1 MAQSEMTVVEL
12 REWLRGWVCRAT
24 GLELSKVTDDRSLE
38 EYGLSSRDA
47 VTLSA
52 DLEDLLGRPLDATV
66 AYQHPTI
73 ATLAEYAINGPVE
86 SDEPVDLHTFRE
98 RGAGMEFDVAIIG
111 MATRFPGGADTPEAT
126 WELLS
131 SGRDATGPRPASRW
145 SEWAGDAYVQQVLA
159 EAPDSGG
166 WLADDEVRDFD
177 AEFFGMSPREAEMVD
192 PQQRLALEL
201 TWEALENAHLP
212 ASDLKG
218 HEVGVFIGSSS
229 SDFQVFLTA
238 DSAAASPYAVTGA
251 SNSIISN
258 RVSYTFDFRGPSM
271 TLDTACSTSLVTIHE
286 AVNSLRLHE
295 SDLAVAGGVN
305 MMLAPAATMGF
316 AKTGAALS
324 PDGKIKAFSSDANGI
339 CRAEGGGVFI
349 LKRLSEA
356 ERDGDQIL
364 AVIKGSAVNSD
375 GRSNGMTAPNPDA
388 QVAVLRQAYADAGV
402 NPREVDYIEAH
413 GTGTILGDPI
423 EASALGQVL
432 GRGRDADKP
441 TLLGSAKT
449 NFGHMES
456 AAGAA
461 GLAKVVLGMNKDAL
475 PPTLNFAGPNPYID
489 FDTARLSVVTDTTAW
504 PRYSGRALAGVSGFG
519 FGGTN
524 AHVVVAEYQPTPVM
538 ALTDADAA
546 PGADAG
552 AGEAGSVTAAGA
564 DSAAGG
570 VDGDV
575 VVVAPGAG
583 TTADAEQGTDA
594 GQGTDTAGTDDVA
607 RSVAEAVARNA
618 ETLATTGTSAPGAP
632 ATVLVVSGSLPSRR
646 RATAGQIADWLEAQD
661 DSLDLGAVARTLAT
675 RNHGRSRGAVVG
687 HTRAELVAGLRALAA
702 GDPGPGVFS
711 ADAPAGTGD
720 VWVFAGFGAQHRK
733 MAKELY
739 LSNPLFASCLDA
751 VDDLIDFEAGY
762 RMAEMFLDDEV
773 TYGVETAQVGIFA
786 IQIALIDT
794 LKALGASPEAVI
806 GHSMGEVAAA
816 YATGGL
822 NLEDAVRVICVRSR
836 LMGDAEQ
843 QVSDEDAGAMA
854 LVEYSADEVAQ
865 IIADNPQFASIE
877 PAVYAAPT
885 HTTVGGR
892 AKPVAEFVAWVEEQ
906 GKFARQ
912 LQVRGAGHT
921 SDVDML
927 LGELAAE
934 IAGLEPRPLT
944 AALFSSVDREVLYR
958 AGDGPIHSEEYW
970 VKGMRHQVWFTHA
983 VRKAV
988 DDGYVTF
995 LEFAPNPV
1003 AAMSIAATCF
1013 DAGLMEPNLLYS
1025 LKRKESEADT
1035 LLNAIAQLY
1044 VHGHTIDMPSV
1055 VEMLHGHVTGAGRYA
1070 AVPGTQWKRRTLWP
1084 AVTAGGGSGEGR
1096 MPGAHVAL
1104 PDGRH
1109 AWQAR
1114 AEVVP
1119 SVDALMTAAAA
1130 SVVEGATL
1138 TAVNRPGLL
1147 PASGA
1152 VTTTMTPHPGGASLQ
1167 VHAHVG
1173 DGAAPRFELV
1183 AECAVTGGTPI
1194 DPDAA
1199 PEPHYVSAESD
1210 APVVEGDEDDDEASG
1225 RWDPNSGEKIGDRLA
1240 RIIGSSMGYSPDDLP
1255 RELPLLDLGLDS
1267 LMAVRIKN
1275 RVEHEFSIPPLELQ
1289 AMRDASLNDVTDM
1302 VTFAVENPEQVG
1314 ELAAQQA
1321 SGEGAVDVA
1330 ALRDGGAAA
1339 AGAAGAAVAG
1349 GAAAGGGASG
1359 AADADSVSIAPRDDT
1374 ERMAF
1379 GAWAVVTGAAAPGVT
1394 GALPTIDDATRA
1406 TLAAR
1411 LSERSGGDIS
1421 AEQVAG
1427 VTTIAEVA
1435 DLLRPFTE
1443 SAVEGN
1449 VRVLREGSDQRTP
1462 LFLFHAAGGSSFV
1475 YEPLVERL
1483 AADTP
1488 VYGVERTEGPLPE
1501 RAASY
1506 LDRIREI
1513 AGGRPIA
1520 VGGWSFGG
1528 ALAVEV
1534 AQQLRGQGHEIAL
1547 VVLLDTVQPSEAV
1560 PDTLDEAEARW
1571 KRYSEFAKKTYGLDV
1586 QVPREFLAEHGED
1599 GVLAML
1605 LEAMG
1610 SEANAMGGGVIE
1622 HQRASFVDNR
1632 ILQSADLT
1640 NWAGTGAEVPFVLYR
1655 AERMHDGAIELEPR
1669 YAHVD
1674 PDGGW
1679 AQIVTELEI
1688 VHLSGDHL
1696 AIVDE
1701 PVVGTVGKHLAR
1713 RLSEL
1718 DSDVLKGPDA

>member
-24 GLELSKVTDDRSLE
+24 GLDLSKVTDDRSLE
-38 EYGLSSRDA
+38 EFGLSSRDA

-52 DLEDLLGRPLDATV
+52 DLEDLLGRRLDATV

-73 ATLAEYAINGPVE
+73 ASLAEYVVNGPVDAE
-86 SDEPVDLHTFRE
+86 EPVDLHTFRH
-98 RGAGMEFDVAIIG
+98 RGAGMEFDVAVIG
-111 MATRFPGGADTPEAT
+111 FATRFPGGADSPEAT
-126 WELLS
+126 WELLA
-131 SGRDATGPRPASRW
+131 SGRDATGPRPATRW

-159 EAPDSGG
+159 EAPDRGG
-166 WLADDEVRDFD
+166 WLDDSEVRDFD

-201 TWEALENAHLP
+201 TWEALEHAHLP

-229 SDFQVFLTA
+229 SDYQVFLTS

-271 TLDTACSTSLVTIHE
+271 TMDTACSTSLVAIHE

-295 SDLAVAGGVN
+295 SDLVVAGGVN

-324 PDGKIKAFSSDANGI
+324 PDGRIKAFSSDADGI
-339 CRAEGGGVFI
+339 CRAEGGGLFI

-356 ERDGDQIL
+356 ERDGNQVL
-364 AVIKGSAVNSD
+364 AVIKGTAVNSD

-402 NPREVDYIEAH
+402 DPGEVDYIEAH

-423 EASALGQVL
+423 EATALGQVL
-432 GRGRDADKP
+432 GRGRDADRP
-441 TLLGSAKT
+441 ALLGSAKT

-461 GLAKVVLGMNKDAL
+461 GLAKVILGMGKDAL
-475 PPTLNFAGPNPYID
+475 PPTLNYAGPNPYID
-489 FDTARLSVVTDTTAW
+489 FDAARLRVVTETRPW

-524 AHVVVAEYQPTPVM
+524 AHVVVAEYQPAPVPVPVP
-538 ALTDADAA
+538 APAPDPAADE
-546 PGADAG
+546 PGSGATGSTADVPQA
-552 AGEAGSVTAAGA
+552 
-564 DSAAGG
+564 
-570 VDGDV
+570 DV
-575 VVVAPGAG
+575 V
-583 TTADAEQGTDA
+583 
-594 GQGTDTAGTDDVA
+594 
-607 RSVAEAVARNA
+607 RSVAEAVGRNA
-618 ETLATTGTSAPGAP
+618 DELATTGTSVPGAA

-646 RATAGQIADWLEAQD
+646 KATAGLIADWLEAQD
-661 DSLDLGAVARTLAT
+661 EAVDLGAVARTLAT

-687 HTRAELVAGLRALAA
+687 HTRADLVAGLRALAA

-711 ADAPAGTGD
+711 ADGPAGTGD
-720 VWVFAGFGAQHRK
+720 VWVFSGFGAQHRK

-751 VDDLIDFEAGY
+751 VDELIDFEAGY
-762 RMAEMFLDDEV
+762 RMVEMFLDDSV
-773 TYGVETAQVGIFA
+773 TYEVENAQVGIFA
-786 IQIALIDT
+786 IQVALIDT
-794 LKALGASPEAVI
+794 LRELGAKPEAVI

-816 YATGGL
+816 YAAGGL
-822 NLEDAVRVICVRSR
+822 SLQDAVRVICVRSR

-843 QVSDEDAGAMA
+843 QVSDADAGAMA

-892 AKPVAEFVAWVEEQ
+892 ATPVAEFVAWVEEQ

-927 LGELAAE
+927 LGELTAE
-934 IAGLEPRPLT
+934 IAGLEPRELT
-944 AALFSSVDREVLYR
+944 SGLFSSVDRETFYR
-958 AGDGPIHSEEYW
+958 AGHGPVHAEEYW
-970 VKGMRHQVWFTHA
+970 VKGMRHSVWFTHA

-988 DDGYVTF
+988 EAGYVTF

-1003 AAMSIAATCF
+1003 AAMSVAATCF
-1013 DAGLMEPNLLYS
+1013 DAGLAEPNLLYT

-1035 LLNAIAQLY
+1035 LLHAIAQLY
-1044 VHGHTIDMPSV
+1044 VHGHEINMDQV
-1055 VEMLHGHVTGAGRYA
+1055 VEMLHGYVTGPGRYA
-1070 AVPGTQWKRRTLWP
+1070 AVPGTEWKRRTLWP
-1084 AVTAGGGSGEGR
+1084 VVTAGGGSGEGR
-1096 MPGAHVAL
+1096 MPGSHVAL

-1109 AWQAR
+1109 AWQVR
-1114 AEVVP
+1114 AEAVP

-1130 SVVEGATL
+1130 SVVEGSVL
-1138 TAVNRPGLL
+1138 TAVRRPGVL
-1147 PASGA
+1147 PVAGA

-1167 VHAHVG
+1167 VHAHTG
-1173 DGAAPRFELV
+1173 DPAAPFSLV
-1183 AECAVTGGTPI
+1183 AECAVSGGTTI
-1194 DPDAA
+1194 DPGDRSG
-1199 PEPHYVSAESD
+1199 PHYVSAESD
-1210 APVVEGDEDDDEASG
+1210 APVVDDDDEADT
-1225 RWDPNSGEKIGDRLA
+1225 RWKPGTGESIGDRLA
-1240 RIIGSSMGYSPDDLP
+1240 RIVGSSMGYSPDDLP

-1275 RVEHEFSIPPLELQ
+1275 RVEHEFAIPPLELQ
-1289 AMRDASLNDVTDM
+1289 AMRDASMNDVANM
-1302 VTFAVENPEQVG
+1302 VTFALENPDKVG
-1314 ELAAQQA
+1314 ELAEQQA
-1321 SGEGAVDVA
+1321 RGEGAVDLT
-1330 ALRDGGAAA
+1330 ALGGEMNGGEVHGSERDGGEKDGGEKDG
-1339 AGAAGAAVAG
+1339 AGATEVA
-1349 GAAAGGGASG
+1349 
-1359 AADADSVSIAPRDDT
+1359 IAPRDDT

-1394 GALPTIDDATRA
+1394 GLLPAVDDTTRTA
-1406 TLAAR
+1406 LAAR
-1411 LSERSGGDIS
+1411 LSERCGGEITAGQLARAATV
-1421 AEQVAG
+1421 AE
-1427 VTTIAEVA
+1427 IA

-1443 SAVEGN
+1443 VAVEGN
-1449 VRVLREGSDQRTP
+1449 IRVLREGSADATP

-1483 AADTP
+1483 GGGNP
-1488 VYGVERTEGPLPE
+1488 VYGVERTEGPLEE
-1501 RAASY
+1501 RAAGY
-1506 LDRIREI
+1506 LERIREL
-1513 AGGRPIA
+1513 ASGRPVA
-1520 VGGWSFGG
+1520 LGGWSFGG

-1534 AQQLRGQGHEIAL
+1534 ARQLRAAGDVVAL
-1547 VVLLDTVQPSEAV
+1547 VVLLDTVQPSEPI
-1560 PDTLDEAEARW
+1560 PDTLDEAEQRW
-1571 KRYSEFAKKTYGLDV
+1571 KRYAEFAKRTYGLDV
-1586 QVPREFLAEHGED
+1586 EVPREFLSEHGED
-1599 GVLAML
+1599 GVLGML
-1605 LEAMG
+1605 LEALG
-1610 SEANAMGGGVIE
+1610 EEAGAMGGGVIE

-1632 ILQSADLT
+1632 ILQSADLSM
-1640 NWAGTGAEVPFVLYR
+1640 WSGVGAEVSFVLYR

-1679 AQIVTELEI
+1679 DRI
-1688 VHLSGDHL
+1688 VHDLEVVRVKGDHL
-1696 AIVDE
+1696 AMVDE
-1701 PVVGTVGKHLAR
+1701 PVVGTVGRHLAR
-1713 RLSEL
+1713 RLSEI
-1718 DSDVLKGPDA
+1718 DAGVLKGTDA

>member
-24 GLELSKVTDDRSLE
+24 GLDVSKVTDDRSLE
-38 EYGLSSRDA
+38 EFGLSSKDA

-52 DLEDLLGRPLDATV
+52 DLEDELGRPLDATI

-73 ATLAEYAINGPVE
+73 AALAEYAINGPVL
-86 SDEPVDLHTFRE
+86 SDEPADLHSFRD
-98 RGAGMEFDVAIIG
+98 RGAGMEFDVAVIG
-111 MATRFPGGADTPEAT
+111 FATRFPGGADSPEAT

-131 SGRDATGPRPASRW
+131 EGRDATGPRPASRW

-159 EAPDSGG
+159 EAPDRGG
-166 WLADDEVRDFD
+166 WLDDSEVRDFD

-201 TWEALENAHLP
+201 TWEALEHAHLP

-218 HEVGVFIGSSS
+218 REVGVFIGSSS
-229 SDFQVFLTA
+229 SDYQVFLTS

-251 SNSIISN
+251 SNAIISN

-271 TLDTACSTSLVTIHE
+271 TMDTACSTSLVAIHE

-324 PDGKIKAFSSDANGI
+324 PDGRIKAFSSDADGI
-339 CRAEGGGVFI
+339 CRAEGGGLFI

-356 ERDGDQIL
+356 ERDGDQVL

-402 NPREVDYIEAH
+402 DPRDVDYIEAH

-423 EASALGQVL
+423 EATALGQVL
-432 GRGRDADKP
+432 GRGRDADRP

-461 GLAKVVLGMNKDAL
+461 GLAKVILGMGKDAL

-489 FDTARLSVVTDTTAW
+489 FDAARLSVVTETTPW
-504 PRYSGRALAGVSGFG
+504 PRYSGRAVAGVSGFG

-524 AHVVVAEYQPTPVM
+524 AHVVVAEYRPVPV
-538 ALTDADAA
+538 AAADTD
-546 PGADAG
+546 
-552 AGEAGSVTAAGA
+552 
-564 DSAAGG
+564 
-570 VDGDV
+570 
-575 VVVAPGAG
+575 
-583 TTADAEQGTDA
+583 TD
-594 GQGTDTAGTDDVA
+594 TDTAAAAAAAVDTAAADTDVA
-607 RSVAEAVARNA
+607 RSVADAVARNS
-618 ETLATTGTSAPGAP
+618 EVLATTGTSVPGPA

-646 RATAGQIADWLEAQD
+646 KSAAGRIADWLEKQD
-661 DSLDLGAVARTLAT
+661 ESVDLGAVARTLAA

-687 HTRAELVAGLRALAA
+687 HTRADLVAGLRALAA

-720 VWVFAGFGAQHRK
+720 VWVFSGFGAQHRK

-751 VDDLIDFEAGY
+751 VDELIEFEAGY
-762 RMAEMFLDDEV
+762 RMVEMFLDDSV
-773 TYGVETAQVGIFA
+773 TYEVENAQVGIFA
-786 IQIALIDT
+786 VQVALIDT
-794 LKALGASPEAVI
+794 LKALGAKPEAVI

-816 YATGGL
+816 YASGGL
-822 NLEDAVRVICVRSR
+822 GLEDAVRVICVRSR

-843 QVSDEDAGAMA
+843 QVSDADAGAMA
-854 LVEYSADEVAQ
+854 LVEYSAEEIAQ

-892 AKPVAEFVAWVEEQ
+892 ATPVAEFVAWVEQQ

-934 IAGLEPRPLT
+934 IAGLEPHGLT
-944 AALFSSVDREVLYR
+944 TGLFSSVDKETFYR
-958 AGDGPIHSEEYW
+958 AGHEPIHAEEYW
-970 VKGMRHQVWFTHA
+970 VKGMRHSVWFTHA

-988 DDGYVTF
+988 EAGYVTF

-1003 AAMSIAATCF
+1003 AAMSVAATCF
-1013 DAGLMEPNLLYS
+1013 DAGLMEPNLLYT

-1035 LLNAIAQLY
+1035 LLSAIAQLY
-1044 VHGHTIDMPSV
+1044 VHGHEVDMVSV
-1055 VEMLHGHVTGAGRYA
+1055 VEMLHGYVTGPARYA
-1070 AVPGTQWKRRTLWP
+1070 PVPGTAWKRRTLWP
-1084 AVTAGGGSGEGR
+1084 TVTAGGGSGEGR
-1096 MPGAHVAL
+1096 MPGSHVAL

-1109 AWQAR
+1109 AWQVR

-1130 SVVEGATL
+1130 SVLAGATL
-1138 TAVNRPGLL
+1138 TAVDRPGVL
-1147 PASGA
+1147 PAAGT

-1167 VHAHVG
+1167 VHAHG
-1173 DGAAPRFELV
+1173 TDGTGPAFVLV
-1183 AECAVTGGTPI
+1183 AECAVSGGTPI

-1199 PEPHYVSAESD
+1199 PGAHYVSTESD
-1210 APVVEGDEDDDEASG
+1210 APVVDIDDDDDEDTRWNPASG
-1225 RWDPNSGEKIGDRLA
+1225 ESIGDRLA

-1289 AMRDASLNDVTDM
+1289 AMRDASMNDVADM
-1302 VTFAVENPEQVG
+1302 VTFAVENPDKVG
-1314 ELAAQQA
+1314 ELADQQ
-1321 SGEGAVDVA
+1321 SRGEGAVDVA
-1330 ALRDGGAAA
+1330 ALRGDAPASATGD
-1339 AGAAGAAVAG
+1339 AGAAGVA
-1349 GAAAGGGASG
+1349 
-1359 AADADSVSIAPRDDT
+1359 IAPRDDT

-1394 GALPTIDDATRA
+1394 GALPAIDDAARTA
-1406 TLAAR
+1406 LAAR
-1411 LSERSGGDIS
+1411 LSDRCGGDVT
-1421 AEQVAG
+1421 ATQLAAAG
-1427 VTTIAEVA
+1427 TIAEIA

-1443 SAVEGN
+1443 VAVEGN
-1449 VRVLREGSDQRTP
+1449 IRVLREGSPDATP

-1483 AADTP
+1483 GTDTP
-1488 VYGVERTEGPLPE
+1488 VYGVERTEGPLEE
-1501 RAASY
+1501 RAAGY

-1513 AGGRPIA
+1513 AAGRPVAI
-1520 VGGWSFGG
+1520 GGWSFGG

-1534 AQQLRGQGHEIAL
+1534 ARQLRAAGDMVAL
-1547 VVLLDTVQPSEAV
+1547 VALLDTVQPSEPI
-1560 PDTLDEAEARW
+1560 PDTLDEAVARW
-1571 KRYSEFAKKTYGLDV
+1571 ARYSEFAKRTYGLDV
-1586 QVPREFLAEHGED
+1586 EVPREFLAEHGED
-1599 GVLAML
+1599 GVLGML
-1605 LEAMG
+1605 LEALG
-1610 SEANAMGGGVIE
+1610 DQANAMGGGVIE

-1632 ILQSADLT
+1632 ILQSADLST
-1640 NWAGTGAEVPFVLYR
+1640 WTGVGAEVPFVLYR
-1655 AERMHDGAIELEPR
+1655 AERMHAGAIELEPR
-1669 YAHVD
+1669 YEHVD

-1679 AQIVTELEI
+1679 ARIVADLE
-1688 VHLSGDHL
+1688 VVQLQGDHL
-1696 AIVDE
+1696 AVVDE
-1701 PVVGTVGKHLAR
+1701 PVVGTVGRHLAR
-1713 RLSEL
+1713 RLSEI
-1718 DSDVLKGPDA
+1718 DAGELKGMDA

>member
-24 GLELSKVTDDRSLE
+24 GLDLAQVTDDRSLE

-47 VTLSA
+47 VPLSA
-52 DLEDLLGRPLDATV
+52 DLEDLLGHPLDATV

-73 ATLAEYAINGPVE
+73 ASLAEYVVLGPPE
-86 SDEPVDLHTFRE
+86 LDEPADLHTFRE
-98 RGAGMEFDVAIIG
+98 RGAGMEFDVAVIG
-111 MATRFPGGADTPEAT
+111 FATRFPGGADTPEAT
-126 WELLS
+126 WQLLS
-131 SGRDATGPRPASRW
+131 EGRDATGPRPDSRW
-145 SEWAGDAYVQQVLA
+145 SEWAGDAYVQQVLS
-159 EAPDSGG
+159 EAPDRGG
-166 WLADDEVRDFD
+166 WLDDTEVRDFD

-201 TWEALENAHLP
+201 TWEALESAHLP

-218 HEVGVFIGSSS
+218 REVSVFMGSSS
-229 SDFQVFLTA
+229 SDYQVFLTS

-251 SNSIISN
+251 ANSIISN
-258 RVSYTFDFRGPSM
+258 RISYTFDFRGPSM
-271 TLDTACSTSLVTIHE
+271 TLDTACSTSLVAIHE

-324 PDGKIKAFSSDANGI
+324 PDGRIKAFSSDANGI

-356 ERDGDQIL
+356 ERDGDEIL
-364 AVIKGSAVNSD
+364 AVVKGSAVNSD

-402 NPREVDYIEAH
+402 DPREVDYIEAH

-432 GRGRDADKP
+432 GRGRDADRP
-441 TLLGSAKT
+441 TLLGSSKT

-461 GLAKVVLGMNKDAL
+461 GLAKIILGMNKDAL
-475 PPTLNFAGPNPYID
+475 PPTINFAGPNPYID
-489 FDTARLSVVTDTTAW
+489 FEAARLNVVTETTAW
-504 PRYSGRALAGVSGFG
+504 PRYSGRALAGISGFG

-524 AHVVVAEYQPTPVM
+524 AHVVVAEYQPAPVPVVYE
-538 ALTDADAA
+538 ASVEA
-546 PGADAG
+546 PGEAPDKAAD
-552 AGEAGSVTAAGA
+552 
-564 DSAAGG
+564 
-570 VDGDV
+570 
-575 VVVAPGAG
+575 
-583 TTADAEQGTDA
+583 
-594 GQGTDTAGTDDVA
+594 DDVA
-607 RSVAEAVARNA
+607 RCVADAVERNA
-618 ETLATTGTSAPGAP
+618 DELATTGTSAPGAP
-632 ATVLVVSGSLPSRR
+632 ATVLVVSGNLPSRR
-646 RATAGQIADWLEAQD
+646 KATAGQIADWLEAQD
-661 DSLDLGAVARTLAT
+661 DSVDLGAVARTLAA

-687 HTRAELVAGLRALAA
+687 HTRDELVAGLRALAV

-720 VWVFAGFGAQHRK
+720 VWVFSGFGAQHRK

-751 VDDLIDFEAGY
+751 VDELIDFEAGY
-762 RMAEMFLDDEV
+762 RMVELILDDSM
-773 TYGVETAQVGIFA
+773 TYELENSQVGIFA
-786 IQIALIDT
+786 IQVALVDT

-822 NLEDAVRVICVRSR
+822 GLEDAVRVITVRSR
-836 LMGDAEQ
+836 LMGDAEG
-843 QVSDEDAGAMA
+843 QVSDEQAGAMA
-854 LVEYSADEVAQ
+854 LVEYSAEEIAQ

-892 AKPVAEFVAWVEEQ
+892 AQPVADFVAWVEKQ

-934 IAGLEPRPLT
+934 IAGLEPRELRSG
-944 AALFSSVDREVLYR
+944 LFSSVDRETFYR
-958 AGDGPIHSEEYW
+958 AGHEPIHAEEYW
-970 VKGMRHQVWFTHA
+970 VKGMRHSVWFTHA

-988 DDGYVTF
+988 EAGYVTF
-995 LEFAPNPV
+995 LELAPNPV
-1003 AAMSIAATCF
+1003 AAMSVAATCF
-1013 DAGLMEPNLLYS
+1013 DAGLMEPNLLHT

-1035 LLNAIAQLY
+1035 LLHAIAQLY
-1044 VHGHTIDMPSV
+1044 VHGHAIDMPGV
-1055 VEMLHGHVTGAGRYA
+1055 VEMIHGYVTGPGRYA
-1070 AVPGTQWKRRTLWP
+1070 PVPGTAWKRRTLWP
-1084 AVTAGGGSGEGR
+1084 QVTAGGGSGEGR
-1096 MPGAHVAL
+1096 MPGSHVAL

-1109 AWQAR
+1109 AWQVR

-1119 SVDALMTAAAA
+1119 SVDALMTAAAG

-1138 TAVNRPGLL
+1138 TAVNRPGVL
-1147 PASGA
+1147 PPSGA

-1167 VHAHVG
+1167 VHAHTGETATPFV
-1173 DGAAPRFELV
+1173 LV
-1183 AECAVTGGTPI
+1183 AECAVSGGTPI
-1194 DPDAA
+1194 DPMAA
-1199 PEPHYVSAESD
+1199 PEPHYVSTESD
-1210 APVVEGDEDDDEASG
+1210 APVVDDHDIGDDDEADN
-1225 RWDPNSGEKIGDRLA
+1225 RWNPDSGEKITDRLA

-1275 RVEHEFSIPPLELQ
+1275 RVEHEFAIPPLELQ
-1289 AMRDASLNDVTDM
+1289 AMRDASLNDVADM
-1302 VTFAVENPEQVG
+1302 VTFAVENPDQVG

-1321 SGEGAVDVA
+1321 RGEGAVDVA
-1330 ALRDGGAAA
+1330 ALRGDESGAGDGAAADGGAAE
-1339 AGAAGAAVAG
+1339 AG
-1349 GAAAGGGASG
+1349 GAGDSG
-1359 AADADSVSIAPRDDT
+1359 AGSAVAIAPRDDT

-1394 GALPTIDDATRA
+1394 GALPAIDADTRA
-1406 TLAAR
+1406 ALAER
-1411 LSERSGGDIS
+1411 LSARCGGEIT
-1421 AEQVAG
+1421 AEQLAG
-1427 VTTIAEVA
+1427 ASTIAEVA

-1443 SAVEGN
+1443 VAVEGN
-1449 VRVLREGSDQRTP
+1449 IRVLQEGSAEATP

-1475 YEPLVERL
+1475 YEPLVDRL
-1483 AADTP
+1483 GGGNP
-1488 VYGVERTEGPLPE
+1488 VYGVERTEGPLEE
-1501 RAASY
+1501 RAAGY
-1506 LDRIREI
+1506 LDRVREI
-1513 AGGRPIA
+1513 AAGRPIA

-1534 AQQLRGQGHEIAL
+1534 ARQLRLAGDEVAL
-1547 VVLLDTVQPSEAV
+1547 VVLLDTVQPSEPI

-1571 KRYSEFAKKTYGLDV
+1571 KRYSAFAKRTYGLDV
-1586 QVPREFLAEHGED
+1586 EVPRDFLAEHGED
-1599 GVLAML
+1599 GVLDML
-1605 LEAMG
+1605 LEALG
-1610 SEANAMGGGVIE
+1610 EEANAMGGGVVE

-1632 ILQSADLT
+1632 ILQRADLAA
-1640 NWAGTGAEVPFVLYR
+1640 WKGVGAEVPFVLYR

-1679 AQIVTELEI
+1679 AEIVTELEI
-1688 VHLSGDHL
+1688 VQLKGDHL
-1696 AIVDE
+1696 AVVDE
-1701 PVVGTVGKHLAR
+1701 PVVGTVGRHLAR
-1713 RLSEL
+1713 RLTEL
-1718 DSDVLKGPDA
+1718 DAGVSKGSDG

>member
-1 MAQSEMTVVEL
+1 MSQSEMTVAE
-12 REWLRGWVCRAT
+12 LRGWLRDWVCRST
-24 GLELSKVTDDRSLE
+24 GLDAAKVTDDRSLE

-47 VTLSA
+47 VSLSA

-73 ATLAEYAINGPVE
+73 ASLAEYVVNGPAE
-86 SDEPVDLHTFRE
+86 EEIPTDLHTFRQ
-98 RGAGMEFDVAIIG
+98 RGAGMEFDVAVIG
-111 MATRFPGGADTPEAT
+111 LATRFPGGADSPEAT
-126 WELLS
+126 WELLAG
-131 SGRDATGPRPASRW
+131 GRDATGPRPATRW

-159 EAPDSGG
+159 EAPDRGG
-166 WLADDEVRDFD
+166 WLRDSEVRDFD

-192 PQQRLALEL
+192 PQQRMALEL

-218 HEVGVFIGSSS
+218 REVGVFLGSSS
-229 SDFQVFLTA
+229 SDYQVFLTA

-251 SNSIISN
+251 SNSIIAN

-271 TLDTACSTSLVTIHE
+271 TLDTACSTSLVAIHE
-286 AVNSLRLHE
+286 AVNSLRLRE
-295 SDLAVAGGVN
+295 SDLAIAGGVN

-324 PDGKIKAFSSDANGI
+324 PDGRIKAFSSDADGI
-339 CRAEGGGVFI
+339 CRAEGGGVFV

-356 ERDGDQIL
+356 ERDGDRVL

-388 QVAVLRQAYADAGV
+388 QVSVLRQAYADAGV
-402 NPREVDYIEAH
+402 DPRDVDYVEAH

-423 EASALGQVL
+423 EATALGQVL
-432 GRGRDADKP
+432 GRGRDADRP
-441 TLLGSAKT
+441 ALLGSAKT

-461 GLAKVVLGMNKDAL
+461 GLAKIVLGMGHDAL

-489 FDTARLSVVTDTTAW
+489 FDAARLSVVTETTAW

-524 AHVVVAEYQPTPVM
+524 AHVVVAEYRPEAP
-538 ALTDADAA
+538 AA
-546 PGADAG
+546 PVDAP
-552 AGEAGSVTAAGA
+552 AAEVGEE
-564 DSAAGG
+564 
-570 VDGDV
+570 VD
-575 VVVAPGAG
+575 
-583 TTADAEQGTDA
+583 
-594 GQGTDTAGTDDVA
+594 DDVA
-607 RSVAEAVARNA
+607 RCVSEAVARNA
-618 ETLATTGTSAPGAP
+618 DELATLGTVARDGEALAPA

-646 RATAGQIADWLEAQD
+646 KATAGRIADWLEQQD
-661 DSLDLGAVARTLAT
+661 DSIDLGAVARTLAT

-720 VWVFAGFGAQHRK
+720 VWIFAGFGAQHRK

-751 VDDLIDFEAGY
+751 VDELIDFEAGY
-762 RMAEMFLDDEV
+762 RVAEMFLDDSV

-786 IQIALIDT
+786 IQVALVDT
-794 LKALGASPEAVI
+794 LKALGAKPEAVI

-816 YATGGL
+816 YASGGL

-854 LVEYSADEVAQ
+854 LVEYSADEVAE
-865 IIADNPQFASIE
+865 IIAANPQFASIE

-892 AKPVAEFVAWVEEQ
+892 AKPVADFVAWVEEQ

-934 IAGLEPRPLT
+934 IAGLDPRPLT
-944 AALFSSVDREVLYR
+944 SGLFSSVDRETFYR
-958 AGDGPIHSEEYW
+958 AGHEPIHAEEYW
-970 VKGMRHQVWFTHA
+970 VKGMRHQVWFTQA

-988 DDGYVTF
+988 EAGYVTF

-1003 AAMSIAATCF
+1003 AAMSVAATCF
-1013 DAGLMEPNLLYS
+1013 DAELSEPNLLYT
-1025 LKRKESEADT
+1025 LKRKESEADS
-1035 LLNAIAQLY
+1035 LLSAIAQLY
-1044 VHGHTIDMPSV
+1044 VHGHEIDMASV
-1055 VEMLHGHVTGAGRYA
+1055 VEMLHGHVTGPGRYA
-1070 AVPGTQWKRRTLWP
+1070 AVPGTAWKRRTLWP
-1084 AVTAGGGSGEGR
+1084 QVTAGGGSGEGR
-1096 MPGAHVAL
+1096 MPGSYVAL

-1109 AWQAR
+1109 AWQVQA
-1114 AEVVP
+1114 AVVP
-1119 SVDALMTAAAA
+1119 SVDALMHAAAA
-1130 SVVEGATL
+1130 SVLDGASL
-1138 TAVNRPGLL
+1138 TAVNRPGVL
-1147 PASGA
+1147 PAAGT

-1167 VHAHVG
+1167 VHAH
-1173 DGAAPRFELV
+1173 GAEPGAFTLV

-1194 DPDAA
+1194 DPDEV
-1199 PEPHYVSAESD
+1199 PEPHYVSTESD
-1210 APVVEGDEDDDEASG
+1210 APVVEAGDDDEADT
-1225 RWDPNSGEKIGDRLA
+1225 RWSPDSGESIADRLA
-1240 RIIGSSMGYSPDDLP
+1240 RIVASSMGYSPDDLP

-1289 AMRDASLNDVTDM
+1289 AMRDASLDDVVEM
-1302 VTFAVENPEQVG
+1302 VTFAVENPEAVG
-1314 ELAAQQA
+1314 ELAEKQA
-1321 SGEGAVDVA
+1321 AGEGAVDVE
-1330 ALRDGGAAA
+1330 ALRGGAAT
-1339 AGAAGAAVAG
+1339 G
-1349 GAAAGGGASG
+1349 SG
-1359 AADADSVSIAPRDDT
+1359 AATDASSSSDIHIAPRDDT
-1374 ERMAF
+1374 ERLAF
-1379 GAWAVVTGAAAPGVT
+1379 GAWAVVTGTAAPGVL
-1394 GALPTIDDATRA
+1394 GALPEIDDAQREA
-1406 TLAAR
+1406 LAAR
-1411 LSERSGGDIS
+1411 LSERSGGD
-1421 AEQVAG
+1421 
-1427 VTTIAEVA
+1427 VTATQLTGCTSIADVA

-1443 SAVEGN
+1443 AAVEGN
-1449 VRVLREGSDQRTP
+1449 VRVLREGSDEATP
-1462 LFLFHAAGGSSFV
+1462 LFLFHAAGGSSLV
-1475 YEPLVERL
+1475 YKPLVERL
-1483 AADTP
+1483 GADTP
-1488 VYGVERTEGPLPE
+1488 VYGVERTEGPLAE
-1501 RAASY
+1501 RAAGY
-1506 LDRIREI
+1506 LARIREL
-1513 AGGRPIA
+1513 AAGRPVA
-1520 VGGWSFGG
+1520 LGGWSFGG

-1534 AQQLRGQGHEIAL
+1534 ARQLRAAGDEVAL
-1547 VVLLDTVQPSEAV
+1547 VVLLDTVQPSEPV
-1560 PDTLDEAEARW
+1560 PDTLDEAEQRW
-1571 KRYSEFAKKTYGLDV
+1571 KRYSEFARKTYGLDV
-1586 QVPREFLAEHGED
+1586 EVPREFLAEHGED

-1605 LEAMG
+1605 LEGLG

-1632 ILQSADLT
+1632 ILQSVDLGA
-1640 NWAGTGAEVPFVLYR
+1640 WASVGAAVPFVLYR

-1679 AQIVTELEI
+1679 AAIVDDLEI
-1688 VHLSGDHL
+1688 VQLRGDHL
-1696 AIVDE
+1696 AVVDE
-1701 PVVGTVGKHLAR
+1701 PEVGTVGKHLAR
-1713 RLSEL
+1713 RLSEI
-1718 DSDVLKGPDA
+1718 DAGRKGAGA

>member
-12 REWLRGWVCRAT
+12 REWLRSWVCRAT
-24 GLELSKVTDDRSLE
+24 GLDLSKVTDDRSLE

-73 ATLAEYAINGPVE
+73 ETLAEYVINGPVE
-86 SDEPVDLHTFRE
+86 LDEPTDLHTFRE
-98 RGAGMEFDVAIIG
+98 RGAGMEFDVAVIG
-111 MATRFPGGADTPEAT
+111 MATRFPGGADSPDAM
-126 WELLS
+126 WELLA
-131 SGRDATGPRPASRW
+131 SGRDATGPRPATRW
-145 SEWAGDAYVQQVLA
+145 SEWAGDSYVQQVLA
-159 EAPDSGG
+159 EAPDHGG
-166 WLADDEVRDFD
+166 WLADSEVRDFD

-218 HEVGVFIGSSS
+218 REVGVFIGSSS
-229 SDFQVFLTA
+229 SDYQVFLTS

-251 SNSIISN
+251 SNAIISN

-271 TLDTACSTSLVTIHE
+271 TLDTACSTSLVTVHE

-324 PDGKIKAFSSDANGI
+324 PDGRIKAFSSDADGI

-356 ERDGDQIL
+356 ERDGDEIL

-402 NPREVDYIEAH
+402 DPRQVDYIEAH

-423 EASALGQVL
+423 EAAALGQVL
-432 GRGRDADKP
+432 GRGRDADRP

-461 GLAKVVLGMNKDAL
+461 GLAKVILGIGRDAV

-489 FDTARLSVVTDTTAW
+489 FDSARLSVVTETTPW

-524 AHVVVAEYQPTPVM
+524 AHVVVAEYQPAPVQVV
-538 ALTDADAA
+538 DADPAA
-546 PGADAG
+546 
-552 AGEAGSVTAAGA
+552 EK
-564 DSAAGG
+564 
-570 VDGDV
+570 
-575 VVVAPGAG
+575 
-583 TTADAEQGTDA
+583 
-594 GQGTDTAGTDDVA
+594 DVA
-607 RSVAEAVARNA
+607 RCVAEAVERNA
-618 ETLATTGTSAPGAP
+618 DELATTGTSAPGAP

-646 RATAGQIADWLEAQD
+646 KATAGRIADWLEEQD
-661 DSLDLGAVARTLAT
+661 DTVDLGAVARTLAA

-702 GDPGPGVFS
+702 GDPAPGVFS

-751 VDDLIDFEAGY
+751 VDELIDFEAGY
-762 RMAEMFLDDEV
+762 RMAEMFLDDSV

-786 IQIALIDT
+786 IQVALIDT
-794 LKALGASPEAVI
+794 LRALGAKPEAVI

-843 QVSDEDAGAMA
+843 QVSDAEAGAMA

-892 AKPVAEFVAWVEEQ
+892 AQPVADFVAWVEEQ

-934 IAGLEPRPLT
+934 IAGLQPRPLT
-944 AALFSSVDREVLYR
+944 ASLFSSVDREVLYR
-958 AGDGPIHSEEYW
+958 AGHEPIHAEEYW

-988 DDGYVTF
+988 DAGYVTF

-1013 DAGLMEPNLLYS
+1013 DAGLTEPNLLFT

-1035 LLNAIAQLY
+1035 LLHALAQLY
-1044 VHGHTIDMPSV
+1044 VHGHSVDMPSV

-1070 AVPGTQWKRRTLWP
+1070 DVPGTEWKRRTLWP
-1084 AVTAGGGSGEGR
+1084 TVTAGGGSGEGR

-1109 AWQAR
+1109 AWQVR

-1130 SVVEGATL
+1130 SVLEGANL

-1147 PASGA
+1147 PAAGT

-1167 VHAHVG
+1167 VHAHG
-1173 DGAAPRFELV
+1173 DQPGAFTLV
-1183 AECAVTGGTPI
+1183 AECAVSGGTPI

-1210 APVVEGDEDDDEASG
+1210 APVVDEEDDDDVDA
-1225 RWDPNSGEKIGDRLA
+1225 RWDPDSGEKIVDRLA
-1240 RIIGSSMGYSPDDLP
+1240 RIVGSSMGYSPDDLP

-1289 AMRDASLNDVTDM
+1289 AMRDASLDDVADM
-1302 VTFAVENPEQVG
+1302 VTYAVENPEEVD

-1321 SGEGAVDVA
+1321 RGEGAVDVA
-1330 ALRDGGAAA
+1330 ALREPGAA
-1339 AGAAGAAVAG
+1339 AGAEGADSAA
-1349 GAAAGGGASG
+1349 GAAAGGSPI
-1359 AADADSVSIAPRDDT
+1359 SVAPRDDT

-1379 GAWAVVTGAAAPGVT
+1379 GAWAVVTGAAAPGVV
-1394 GALPTIDDATRA
+1394 GPLPSIDDDTRA
-1406 TLAAR
+1406 ALAAR
-1411 LSERSGGDIS
+1411 LSERSGGEITADQI
-1421 AEQVAG
+1421 AG
-1427 VTTIAEVA
+1427 VTTIAEIA

-1443 SAVEGN
+1443 VAVEGN
-1449 VRVLREGSDQRTP
+1449 IRVLREGSPKRTP

-1475 YEPLVERL
+1475 YEPLVDRL
-1483 AADTP
+1483 DPDSP
-1488 VYGVERTEGPLPE
+1488 VYGVERTEGPLAE
-1501 RAASY
+1501 RAAGY

-1513 AGGRPIA
+1513 ADGRAIA

-1534 AQQLRGQGHEIAL
+1534 AHQLRSAGHEIAL
-1547 VVLLDTVQPSEAV
+1547 VVLLDTVQPSEPI

-1632 ILQSADLT
+1632 ILQSADLSA
-1640 NWAGTGAEVPFVLYR
+1640 WAPTGAEVPFVLYR
-1655 AERMHDGAIELEPR
+1655 AERMHEGAIELEPR
-1669 YAHVD
+1669 YARVD

-1679 AQIVTELEI
+1679 ASIVTELEI
-1688 VHLSGDHL
+1688 VQLSGDHL
-1696 AIVDE
+1696 AVVDE
-1701 PVVGTVGKHLAR
+1701 PVVGTVGRHLAR

-1718 DSDVLKGPDA
+1718 DSEVLKGFHA

>member
-12 REWLRGWVCRAT
+12 REWMRGWVCRAT
-24 GLELSKVTDDRSLE
+24 GLDLSKVTDDRSLE

-47 VTLSA
+47 VSLSA
-52 DLEDLLGRPLDATV
+52 DLEDLIGRPLDATV

-73 ATLAEYAINGPVE
+73 ASLAEYVVNGPVG
-86 SDEPVDLHTFRE
+86 SDEPTDFHTFRD
-98 RGAGMEFDVAIIG
+98 RGAGMEFDVAVIG
-111 MATRFPGGADTPEAT
+111 FATRFPGGADTPEAT
-126 WELLS
+126 WDLLA
-131 SGRDATGPRPASRW
+131 SGRDATTPRPATRW
-145 SEWAGDAYVQQVLA
+145 AEWAGDAYVQQVLS
-159 EAPDSGG
+159 EAPDRGG
-166 WLADDEVRDFD
+166 WLDDSEVREFD

-218 HEVGVFIGSSS
+218 REVGVFMGSSS
-229 SDFQVFLTA
+229 SDYQVFLTS

-271 TLDTACSTSLVTIHE
+271 TLDTACSTSLVAIHE

-295 SDLAVAGGVN
+295 SDLVVAGGVN

-324 PDGKIKAFSSDANGI
+324 PDGRIKAFSSDANGI
-339 CRAEGGGVFI
+339 CRSEGGGVFI

-356 ERDGDQIL
+356 ERDGNDIL

-375 GRSNGMTAPNPDA
+375 GRSNGLTAPNPDA

-402 NPREVDYIEAH
+402 DPSEVDYIEAH

-423 EASALGQVL
+423 EATALGQVL
-432 GRGRDADKP
+432 GRGRDADRP

-461 GLAKVVLGMNKDAL
+461 GLAKVILGMNKDAL
-475 PPTLNFAGPNPYID
+475 PPTINFAGPNPYID
-489 FDTARLSVVTDTTAW
+489 FDAARLNVVTETTSW
-504 PRYSGRALAGVSGFG
+504 PRYSGRAVAGISGFG

-524 AHVVVAEYQPTPVM
+524 AHVVVAEYQPAQVR
-538 ALTDADAA
+538 
-546 PGADAG
+546 
-552 AGEAGSVTAAGA
+552 TAA
-564 DSAAGG
+564 DEAA
-570 VDGDV
+570 VTE
-575 VVVAPGAG
+575 AA
-583 TTADAEQGTDA
+583 
-594 GQGTDTAGTDDVA
+594 GTDTAGAGAGASESSAPGTPADADDVA
-607 RSVAEAVARNA
+607 RCVAEAVARNA
-618 ETLATTGTSAPGAP
+618 DELATTGTSVPGAP

-646 RATAGQIADWLEAQD
+646 KSTAGQIADWLEAQD
-661 DSLDLGAVARTLAT
+661 DSVDLGAVARTLAT

-687 HTRAELVAGLRALAA
+687 HTRAELITGLRALAA

-720 VWVFAGFGAQHRK
+720 VWVFSGFGSQHRK

-751 VDDLIDFEAGY
+751 VDELIDFEAGY
-762 RMAEMFLDDEV
+762 RIAEIILDDSQ
-773 TYGVETAQVGIFA
+773 TYELENSQVGIFA
-786 IQIALIDT
+786 IQVALIDT
-794 LKALGASPEAVI
+794 LKALGAKPEAVI

-816 YATGGL
+816 YAAGGL
-822 NLEDAVRVICVRSR
+822 GLEDAVRVICVRSR
-836 LMGDAEQ
+836 LMGDAEG
-843 QVSDEDAGAMA
+843 QVSDADAGAMA
-854 LVEYSADEVAQ
+854 LVEYSAEEIAQ

-892 AKPVAEFVAWVEEQ
+892 AQPVADFVAWVEEQ

-934 IAGLEPRPLT
+934 IAGLEPHELT
-944 AALFSSVDREVLYR
+944 SGLFSSVDRETFYR
-958 AGDGPIHSEEYW
+958 AGHEPVHAEAYW
-970 VKGMRHQVWFTHA
+970 VKGMRHSVWFTHA

-988 DDGYVTF
+988 EAGYVTF
-995 LEFAPNPV
+995 LELAPNPV
-1003 AAMSIAATCF
+1003 AAMSVAATCF
-1013 DAGLMEPNLLYS
+1013 DAGLLEPNLLHA

-1035 LLNAIAQLY
+1035 LLHAIAQLY

-1055 VEMLHGHVTGAGRYA
+1055 VEMIHGYVTGAGRYA
-1070 AVPGTQWKRRTLWP
+1070 AVPGTAWKRRTLWP
-1084 AVTAGGGSGEGR
+1084 TVTAGGGSGEGR
-1096 MPGAHVAL
+1096 MPGSHVAL

-1109 AWQAR
+1109 AWQVR

-1130 SVVEGATL
+1130 SVLEGATL
-1138 TAVNRPGLL
+1138 TAVHRPGVL
-1147 PASGA
+1147 PPSGS
-1152 VTTTMTPHPGGASLQ
+1152 VTTTMTPHPGGASVQ
-1167 VHAHVG
+1167 VHAQPG
-1173 DGAAPRFELV
+1173 DASAAFVLV
-1183 AECAVTGGTPI
+1183 AECAVTGGAPI
-1194 DPDAA
+1194 DPDSA
-1199 PEPHYVSAESD
+1199 PEQHYVSTESD
-1210 APVVEGDEDDDEASG
+1210 APVVGDDEDDDELDS
-1225 RWDPNSGEKIGDRLA
+1225 RWNPESGEPIGDRLA

-1275 RVEHEFSIPPLELQ
+1275 RVEHEFAIPPLELQ
-1289 AMRDASLNDVTDM
+1289 AMRDASLNDVADM
-1302 VTFAVENPEQVG
+1302 VTFAVEHPEEVG
-1314 ELAAQQA
+1314 DLAAQQA
-1321 SGEGAVDVA
+1321 RGEGAVDVA
-1330 ALRDGGAAA
+1330 ALRGAPESGTGSEPGDGSDD
-1339 AGAAGAAVAG
+1339 AAVT
-1349 GAAAGGGASG
+1349 
-1359 AADADSVSIAPRDDT
+1359 IAPRDDT

-1394 GALPTIDDATRA
+1394 GDLPPIDETTRA
-1406 TLAAR
+1406 TLAER
-1411 LSERSGGDIS
+1411 LSERSGGDVT
-1421 AEQVAG
+1421 ADQVAG
-1427 VTTIAEVA
+1427 AATIAEIA

-1443 SAVEGN
+1443 VAVEGN
-1449 VRVLREGSDQRTP
+1449 IRVLAEGSAERTP

-1475 YEPLVERL
+1475 YEPLVDRL
-1483 AADTP
+1483 GPDTP
-1488 VYGVERTEGPLPE
+1488 VYGVERVEGPLGE

-1513 AGGRPIA
+1513 AAGRPLA

-1534 AQQLRGQGHEIAL
+1534 ARQLRAAGDEVAL
-1547 VVLLDTVQPSEAV
+1547 VVLLDTVQPSEPI
-1560 PDTLDEAEARW
+1560 PDSLDEAEARW
-1571 KRYSEFAKKTYGLDV
+1571 RRYSEFAKRTYGLDV
-1586 QVPREFLAEHGED
+1586 EVPRDFLAEHGED
-1599 GVLAML
+1599 GVLDML
-1605 LEAMG
+1605 LGALG
-1610 SEANAMGGGVIE
+1610 AEANTMGGGVIE

-1632 ILQSADLT
+1632 ILQSADLSS
-1640 NWAGTGAEVPFVLYR
+1640 WAGVGAEVPFVLYR

-1669 YAHVD
+1669 YAHID

-1679 AQIVTELEI
+1679 AGIVADLE
-1688 VHLSGDHL
+1688 VVQLEGDHL
-1696 AIVDE
+1696 AMVDE
-1701 PVVGTVGKHLAR
+1701 PVVGTVGRHLAR
-1713 RLSEL
+1713 RLTEL
-1718 DSDVLKGPDA
+1718 DAGRRKGSDA

>member
-1 MAQSEMTVVEL
+1 MAQSDMTVVEL
-12 REWLRGWVCRAT
+12 REWLRNWVCRAT
-24 GLELSKVTDDRSLE
+24 GLDVSKVTDDRSLE

-47 VTLSA
+47 VSLSA

-73 ATLAEYAINGPVE
+73 ETLAEYVINGPSVL
-86 SDEPVDLHTFRE
+86 DEPTDMHTFRE
-98 RGAGMEFDVAIIG
+98 RGAGMEFDVAVIG
-111 MATRFPGGADTPEAT
+111 MATRFPGGANTPEAM
-126 WELLS
+126 WELLAA
-131 SGRDATGPRPASRW
+131 GRDATGPRPATRW
-145 SEWAGDAYVQQVLA
+145 SEWTGDAYVQQVLA
-159 EAPDSGG
+159 EAPDNGG
-166 WLADDEVRDFD
+166 WLEDAEVRDFD

-212 ASDLKG
+212 ASNLKG

-324 PDGKIKAFSSDANGI
+324 PDGTIKAFSSDANGI
-339 CRAEGGGVFI
+339 CRAEGGGVFV

-423 EASALGQVL
+423 EATALGQVL

-456 AAGAA
+456 AAGAV
-461 GLAKVVLGMNKDAL
+461 GLAKVVLGMNKDSL
-475 PPTLNFAGPNPYID
+475 PATLNFAGPNPYID
-489 FDTARLSVVTDTTAW
+489 FETARLSVVTENTPW

-524 AHVVVAEYQPTPVM
+524 AHVVVAEYQPKPVVVPDTGTS
-538 ALTDADAA
+538 ADGDAA
-546 PGADAG
+546 AD
-552 AGEAGSVTAAGA
+552 
-564 DSAAGG
+564 D
-570 VDGDV
+570 
-575 VVVAPGAG
+575 
-583 TTADAEQGTDA
+583 TTADAAVVVATDDGA
-594 GQGTDTAGTDDVA
+594 TGDGATGDVATDDVA
-607 RSVAEAVARNA
+607 RCVTDAVARNA
-618 ETLATTGTSAPGAP
+618 EVLATTGTSAPGAP

-646 RATAGQIADWLEAQD
+646 KATAGQIADWLEGQD
-661 DSLDLGAVARTLAT
+661 DDLDLGAVARTLAT

-702 GDPGPGVFS
+702 GDPRPGVFS

-739 LSNPLFASCLDA
+739 LSNPLFASYLDA
-751 VDDLIDFEAGY
+751 VDELIDFEAGY
-762 RMAEMFLDDEV
+762 RMAEMFLDDEI
-773 TYGVETAQVGIFA
+773 TYGVESAQVGIFA
-786 IQIALIDT
+786 IQVALVDT
-794 LKALGASPEAVI
+794 LKALGANPEAVI

-822 NLEDAVRVICVRSR
+822 SLEDAVRVICVRSR

-854 LVEYSADEVAQ
+854 LVEYSADEVTT
-865 IIADNPQFASIE
+865 IIAENPQFASIE

-934 IAGLEPRPLT
+934 IAGLQPRPLT

-958 AGDGPIHSEEYW
+958 AGHEPIHSEDYW

-1035 LLNAIAQLY
+1035 LLYAIAQLY
-1044 VHGHTIDMPSV
+1044 VHGHSIDMPSV
-1055 VEMLHGHVTGAGRYA
+1055 VEMIHGHVTGAGRYA

-1084 AVTAGGGSGEGR
+1084 TVTAGGGSGEGR

-1109 AWQAR
+1109 AWQVR

-1119 SVDALMTAAAA
+1119 SVDALFTAAAA

-1147 PASGA
+1147 PASGT

-1167 VHAHVG
+1167 VHAHG
-1173 DGAAPRFELV
+1173 DQPGAFTLV

-1194 DPDAA
+1194 DPDSA

-1210 APVVEGDEDDDEASG
+1210 APVVDEGDDDEADN
-1225 RWDPNSGEKIGDRLA
+1225 RWDPNSGEKISDRLA
-1240 RIIGSSMGYSPDDLP
+1240 RIVGSSMGYSPDDLP

-1289 AMRDASLNDVTDM
+1289 AMRDASLNDVVEM
-1302 VTFAVENPEQVG
+1302 VTFAVENPDKVG

-1321 SGEGAVDVA
+1321 GGEGAVDVA
-1330 ALRDGGAAA
+1330 ALRDGGADG
-1339 AGAAGAAVAG
+1339 GA
-1349 GAAAGGGASG
+1349 GAAAGDAGDG
-1359 AADADSVSIAPRDDT
+1359 AAAPESSVTIAPRDDT

-1394 GALPTIDDATRA
+1394 GPLPTVDDATRTA
-1406 TLAAR
+1406 LAER
-1411 LSERSGGDIS
+1411 LSERSGGEIS

-1427 VTTIAEVA
+1427 AATIADVA

-1443 SAVEGN
+1443 TAVEGN
-1449 VRVLREGSDQRTP
+1449 IRVLREGSPERTP

-1483 AADTP
+1483 GADTP
-1488 VYGVERTEGPLPE
+1488 VYGVERTEGPLAE
-1501 RAASY
+1501 RAAGY
-1506 LDRIREI
+1506 LDRIRQL
-1513 AGGRPIA
+1513 ADGRAIA

-1534 AQQLRGQGHEIAL
+1534 AHQLRAAGDEVSL
-1547 VVLLDTVQPSEAV
+1547 VVLLDTVQPSEPV

-1586 QVPREFLAEHGED
+1586 EVPREFLAEHGED

-1610 SEANAMGGGVIE
+1610 SEANTMGGGVIE

-1632 ILQSADLT
+1632 ILQSADLAT
-1640 NWAGTGAEVPFVLYR
+1640 WASTGSEVPFVLYR

-1669 YAHVD
+1669 YAEID

-1688 VHLSGDHL
+1688 VQLTGDHL
-1696 AIVDE
+1696 AVVDE

-1718 DSDVLKGPDA
+1718 DA

>member
-12 REWLRGWVCRAT
+12 RDWLRGWVSRAT
-24 GLELSKVTDDRSLE
+24 GLDVAKVTDDRSLE
-38 EYGLSSRDA
+38 EFGLSSRDA

-73 ATLAEYAINGPVE
+73 ASLAEYVVNGPAE
-86 SDEPVDLHTFRE
+86 LDEPADLHTFRH
-98 RGAGMEFDVAIIG
+98 RGAGMEFDVAVIG
-111 MATRFPGGADTPEAT
+111 FATRFPGGADSPEAT
-126 WELLS
+126 WELLAE
-131 SGRDATGPRPASRW
+131 GRDATSPRPATRW

-159 EAPDSGG
+159 EAPDRGG
-166 WLADDEVRDFD
+166 WLDDTEVRDFD

-201 TWEALENAHLP
+201 TWEALEHAHLP
-212 ASDLKG
+212 ASNLKG

-229 SDFQVFLTA
+229 SDYQVFLTS

-271 TLDTACSTSLVTIHE
+271 TLDTACSTSLVAIHE

-324 PDGKIKAFSSDANGI
+324 PDGRIKAFSSDANGI
-339 CRAEGGGVFI
+339 CRAEGGGLFI

-356 ERDGDQIL
+356 ERDGDEVL

-402 NPREVDYIEAH
+402 DPKDVDYIEAH

-423 EASALGQVL
+423 EATAIGQVL
-432 GRGRDADKP
+432 GRGRDADRP

-461 GLAKVVLGMNKDAL
+461 GLAKIILGMGHDSL

-489 FDTARLSVVTDTTAW
+489 FDAARLSVVTENRPW
-504 PRYSGRALAGVSGFG
+504 PRYSGRAIAGVSGFG

-524 AHVVVAEYQPTPVM
+524 AHVVVSEYRPSPVRVPDAPDAEVDATRVA
-538 ALTDADAA
+538 ALPADAQSA
-546 PGADAG
+546 STGAR
-552 AGEAGSVTAAGA
+552 
-564 DSAAGG
+564 
-570 VDGDV
+570 
-575 VVVAPGAG
+575 
-583 TTADAEQGTDA
+583 TADTPAAAPE
-594 GQGTDTAGTDDVA
+594 DDVA
-607 RSVAEAVARNA
+607 RSVAEAVRRNA
-618 ETLATTGTSAPGAP
+618 EDLATTGTSAPGP
-632 ATVLVVSGSLPSRR
+632 SATVLVVSGSLPSRR
-646 RATAGQIADWLEAQD
+646 KSTAGQLADWLETQD
-661 DSLDLGAVARTLAT
+661 DSVDLGAVARTLAT

-687 HTRAELVAGLRALAA
+687 HTRTELVAGLRALAA

-720 VWVFAGFGAQHRK
+720 VWVFSGFGAQHRK

-751 VDDLIDFEAGY
+751 VDELIDFEAGY
-762 RMAEMFLDDEV
+762 RMVEMFLDDSV
-773 TYGVETAQVGIFA
+773 TYEVENAQVGIFA
-786 IQIALIDT
+786 VQVALIDT
-794 LKALGASPEAVI
+794 LKALGAKPEAVI

-816 YATGGL
+816 YAAGGL
-822 NLEDAVRVICVRSR
+822 SLEDAVRVICVRSR

-854 LVEYSADEVAQ
+854 LVEYSAEEIAQ

-892 AKPVAEFVAWVEEQ
+892 ATPVAEFVAWVEEQ

-934 IAGLEPRPLT
+934 IAGLEPRELT
-944 AALFSSVDREVLYR
+944 SGLFSSVDRETFYR
-958 AGDGPIHSEEYW
+958 AGHEPIHAEEYW
-970 VKGMRHQVWFTHA
+970 VKGMRHSVWFTHA

-988 DDGYVTF
+988 EAGYVTF

-1003 AAMSIAATCF
+1003 AAMSVAATCF
-1013 DAGLMEPNLLYS
+1013 DAGLMEPNLLHT

-1035 LLNAIAQLY
+1035 LLHAIAQLY
-1044 VHGHTIDMPSV
+1044 VHGHEVNMDQV
-1055 VEMLHGHVTGAGRYA
+1055 VEMLHGYVTGPGRYA
-1070 AVPGTQWKRRTLWP
+1070 AVPGTAWKRRTLWP
-1084 AVTAGGGSGEGR
+1084 TVTAGGGSGEGR
-1096 MPGAHVAL
+1096 MPGSHVAL

-1109 AWQAR
+1109 AWQVR

-1130 SVVEGATL
+1130 SVVEGAVL
-1138 TAVNRPGLL
+1138 TAVHRPGVL
-1147 PASGA
+1147 PVAGA

-1167 VHAHVG
+1167 VHAHTG
-1173 DGAAPRFELV
+1173 DGTAPSFALV
-1183 AECAVTGGTPI
+1183 AECAVSGGTPI
-1194 DPDAA
+1194 DPEDR
-1199 PEPHYVSAESD
+1199 PGPHYVSAESD
-1210 APVVEGDEDDDEASG
+1210 APVVDTDDDDESDN
-1225 RWDPNSGEKIGDRLA
+1225 RWNPDGDESISDRLA
-1240 RIIGSSMGYSPDDLP
+1240 RIVGSSMGYSPDDLP

-1289 AMRDASLNDVTDM
+1289 AMRDASMNDVVQM
-1302 VTFAVENPEQVG
+1302 VTFAVENPDEVG
-1314 ELAAQQA
+1314 ELAAKQA
-1321 SGEGAVDVA
+1321 RGEGVVDVA
-1330 ALRDGGAAA
+1330 ALRGDAPA
-1339 AGAAGAAVAG
+1339 AGDSAGSDAAGSDSAG
-1349 GAAAGGGASG
+1349 SG
-1359 AADADSVSIAPRDDT
+1359 AAEGVEAGGSASAEVAIAPRDDT

-1394 GALPTIDDATRA
+1394 GTLPALDES
-1406 TLAAR
+1406 TLTALAER
-1411 LSERSGGDIS
+1411 LSTRCGGEIN
-1421 AEQVAG
+1421 AG
-1427 VTTIAEVA
+1427 QLAGAGTIAEVA

-1443 SAVEGN
+1443 VAVEGN
-1449 VRVLREGSDQRTP
+1449 IRVLREGSADSTP

-1475 YEPLVERL
+1475 YEPLVDRL
-1483 AADTP
+1483 DGDTP
-1488 VYGVERTEGPLPE
+1488 VYGVERTEGPLEE
-1501 RAASY
+1501 RAAGY

-1513 AGGRPIA
+1513 ASGRPVA
-1520 VGGWSFGG
+1520 LGGWSFGG

-1534 AQQLRGQGHEIAL
+1534 ARQLRAADDVVAL
-1547 VVLLDTVQPSEAV
+1547 VALLDTVQPSDPI

-1571 KRYSEFAKKTYGLDV
+1571 KRYSEFAKRTYGLDV
-1586 QVPREFLAEHGED
+1586 EVPRDFLAEHGED
-1599 GVLAML
+1599 GVLGML
-1605 LEAMG
+1605 LEGLGA
-1610 SEANAMGGGVIE
+1610 EANAMGGGVIE

-1632 ILQSADLT
+1632 ILQSADLSA
-1640 NWAGTGAEVPFVLYR
+1640 WSGVGAEVSFVLYR
-1655 AERMHDGAIELEPR
+1655 AERMHEGAIELEPR

-1679 AQIVTELEI
+1679 ARIVSDLE
-1688 VHLSGDHL
+1688 VVQLKGDHL
-1696 AIVDE
+1696 AVVDE
-1701 PVVGTVGKHLAR
+1701 PVVGTVGRHLAR
-1713 RLSEL
+1713 RLSEI
-1718 DSDVLKGPDA
+1718 DAGVLKGSDA

>member
-12 REWLRGWVCRAT
+12 REWLRGWVCRST
-24 GLELSKVTDDRSLE
+24 GLDISKVTDDRSLE

-52 DLEDLLGRPLDATV
+52 DLEDLIGRPLDATV

-73 ATLAEYAINGPVE
+73 ESLAEYVINGPAE
-86 SDEPVDLHTFRE
+86 LDEPTDLHTFRQ
-98 RGAGMEFDVAIIG
+98 RGAGMEFDVAVIG
-111 MATRFPGGADTPEAT
+111 LATRFPGGADSPEAT
-126 WELLS
+126 WELLA
-131 SGRDATGPRPASRW
+131 SGRDATSPRPDTRW

-159 EAPDSGG
+159 EAPDRGG
-166 WLADDEVRDFD
+166 WLDDSEVKDFD

-201 TWEALENAHLP
+201 TWEALEHAHLP

-218 HEVGVFIGSSS
+218 REVGVFMGSSS
-229 SDFQVFLTA
+229 SDYQVLLTS

-258 RVSYTFDFRGPSM
+258 RISYTFDFRGPSM
-271 TLDTACSTSLVTIHE
+271 TLDTACSTSLVAIHE

-324 PDGKIKAFSSDANGI
+324 PDGRIKAFSSDANGI

-402 NPREVDYIEAH
+402 DPHQVDYIEAH

-423 EASALGQVL
+423 EAGALGQVL
-432 GRGRDADKP
+432 GRGRDADRP

-461 GLAKVVLGMNKDAL
+461 GLAKIVLGMTKDAL
-475 PPTLNFAGPNPYID
+475 PPTINFAGPNPYID
-489 FDTARLSVVTDTTAW
+489 FEAARLSVVTETTPW
-504 PRYSGRALAGVSGFG
+504 PRYSGRALAGISGFG

-524 AHVVVAEYQPTPVM
+524 AHVVVAEYRPEAARVVVDAPGAEAGDTAPTS
-538 ALTDADAA
+538 DAA
-546 PGADAG
+546 PAGDAATVAVADGA
-552 AGEAGSVTAAGA
+552 
-564 DSAAGG
+564 
-570 VDGDV
+570 
-575 VVVAPGAG
+575 APG
-583 TTADAEQGTDA
+583 
-594 GQGTDTAGTDDVA
+594 DDVA
-607 RSVAEAVARNA
+607 RCVADAVARNA
-618 ETLATTGTSAPGAP
+618 EELATTGTSAAGAP

-646 RATAGQIADWLEAQD
+646 RSTAARLADWLEAQD
-661 DSLDLGAVARTLAT
+661 DSVDLGAVARTLAT

-702 GDPGPGVFS
+702 GEPGPGVFS

-739 LSNPLFASCLDA
+739 LSNPLFASYLDA
-751 VDDLIDFEAGY
+751 VDELIDFEAGY
-762 RMAEMFLDDEV
+762 RMAEMFLDDSV
-773 TYGVETAQVGIFA
+773 NYGVETAQVGIFA
-786 IQIALIDT
+786 IQVALIDT
-794 LKALGASPEAVI
+794 LRALGAKPEAVI

-822 NLEDAVRVICVRSR
+822 GLEDAVRVICVRSR

-843 QVSDEDAGAMA
+843 QVWDADAGAMA
-854 LVEYSADEVAQ
+854 LVEYSADEVAR

-944 AALFSSVDREVLYR
+944 SALFSSVDREVHYR
-958 AGDGPIHSEEYW
+958 AGHEPIHSEEYW

-988 DDGYVTF
+988 DAGYVTF

-1013 DAGLMEPNLLYS
+1013 DAGLMEPNLLYT

-1035 LLNAIAQLY
+1035 LLHAIAQLY
-1044 VHGHTIDMPSV
+1044 VHGHSVDMPSV

-1070 AVPGTQWKRRTLWP
+1070 DVPGTQWKRRTLWP
-1084 AVTAGGGSGEGR
+1084 QVTAGGGSGEGR
-1096 MPGAHVAL
+1096 MPGSYVAL

-1109 AWQAR
+1109 AWQVR

-1119 SVDALMTAAAA
+1119 SVDALMTAAAS
-1130 SVVEGATL
+1130 SVLEGATL
-1138 TAVNRPGLL
+1138 TAVSRPGLL

-1167 VHAHVG
+1167 VHAHVAEG
-1173 DGAAPRFELV
+1173 TGPAFVLV
-1183 AECAVTGGTPI
+1183 AECAVSGGTPI
-1194 DPDAA
+1194 DPAAA
-1199 PEPHYVSAESD
+1199 PEPHYESAESD
-1210 APVVEGDEDDDEASG
+1210 GPVMDSDDDDEVDT
-1225 RWDPNSGEKIGDRLA
+1225 RWNPDSGEEVIDRLA
-1240 RIIGSSMGYSPDDLP
+1240 RIVGSAMGYSPDDLP

-1289 AMRDASLNDVTDM
+1289 AMRDASLGDVADM
-1302 VTFAVENPEQVG
+1302 VTFAVENPEEVG

-1321 SGEGAVDVA
+1321 RGEGAVDVA
-1330 ALRDGGAAA
+1330 ALRDSGSADPAAT
-1339 AGAAGAAVAG
+1339 GD
-1349 GAAAGGGASG
+1349 
-1359 AADADSVSIAPRDDT
+1359 DAITIPPRDDT

-1379 GAWAVVTGAAAPGVT
+1379 GAWAVVTGAAAPGVL
-1394 GALPTIDDATRA
+1394 GALPEIDADTRA
-1406 TLAAR
+1406 ALAAR
-1411 LSERSGGDIS
+1411 LSERSGGGIT
-1421 AEQVAG
+1421 AEQLAG
-1427 VTTIAEVA
+1427 TGTIAEVA

-1443 SAVEGN
+1443 TAVEGN
-1449 VRVLREGSDQRTP
+1449 IRVLREGSAERTP

-1475 YEPLVERL
+1475 YEPLVDRL

-1488 VYGVERTEGPLPE
+1488 VYGVERTEGPLSE
-1501 RAASY
+1501 RAAGY
-1506 LDRIREI
+1506 LDRIREL
-1513 AGGRPIA
+1513 AAGRPIA

-1534 AQQLRGQGHEIAL
+1534 AHQLRAAGDEIAL
-1547 VVLLDTVQPSEAV
+1547 VVLLDTVQPSEPV

-1571 KRYSEFAKKTYGLDV
+1571 KRYSEFARRTYGLDV
-1586 QVPREFLAEHGED
+1586 DVPREFLAEHGED
-1599 GVLAML
+1599 GVLSML
-1605 LEAMG
+1605 LDALG
-1610 SEANAMGGGVIE
+1610 SEANSMGGGVIE

-1632 ILQSADLT
+1632 ILQSADLST
-1640 NWAGTGAEVPFVLYR
+1640 WASTGAAVPFVLYR

-1669 YAHVD
+1669 YAQVD

-1679 AQIVTELEI
+1679 AAIVTELEI
-1688 VHLSGDHL
+1688 VQLTGDHL
-1696 AIVDE
+1696 AVVDE

-1718 DSDVLKGPDA
+1718 DSEVVKGSDA

>member
-24 GLELSKVTDDRSLE
+24 GLDVSKVTDDRSLE

-73 ATLAEYAINGPVE
+73 ESLAEYAINGPAE
-86 SDEPVDLHTFRE
+86 LDEPTDLHTFRE
-98 RGAGMEFDVAIIG
+98 RGAGMEFDVAVIG
-111 MATRFPGGADTPEAT
+111 MATRFPGGADSPEST
-126 WELLS
+126 WELLA
-131 SGRDATGPRPASRW
+131 SGRDATSPRPATRW
-145 SEWAGDAYVQQVLA
+145 AEWAGDAYVQQVLA
-159 EAPDSGG
+159 EAPDRGG
-166 WLADDEVRDFD
+166 WLDDAEVRDFD

-218 HEVGVFIGSSS
+218 REVGVFIGSSS
-229 SDFQVFLTA
+229 SDYQVFLTS

-324 PDGKIKAFSSDANGI
+324 PDGRIKAFSSDANGI

-356 ERDGDQIL
+356 ERDGDEIL
-364 AVIKGSAVNSD
+364 AVVKGSAVNSD

-402 NPREVDYIEAH
+402 DPRQVDYIEAH

-423 EASALGQVL
+423 EATALGQVL
-432 GRGRDADKP
+432 GRGRDADRP

-461 GLAKVVLGMNKDAL
+461 GLAKIILGMNKDAL

-489 FDTARLSVVTDTTAW
+489 FDTARLSVVTETTPW

-524 AHVVVAEYQPTPVM
+524 AHVVVAEYQPAPVR
-538 ALTDADAA
+538 
-546 PGADAG
+546 
-552 AGEAGSVTAAGA
+552 AAGA
-564 DSAAGG
+564 
-570 VDGDV
+570 V
-575 VVVAPGAG
+575 
-583 TTADAEQGTDA
+583 TDAE
-594 GQGTDTAGTDDVA
+594 TDTAATTATATDTDATATAENDVA
-607 RSVAEAVARNA
+607 RCVAEAVERNA
-618 ETLATTGTSAPGAP
+618 DELATTGTSAPGGP

-646 RATAGQIADWLEAQD
+646 KSTAGRIADWLEKQD
-661 DSLDLGAVARTLAT
+661 DSIDLGAVARTLAA

-751 VDDLIDFEAGY
+751 VDELIDFEAGY
-762 RMAEMFLDDEV
+762 RMAEMFLDDSV

-786 IQIALIDT
+786 IQVALIDT
-794 LKALGASPEAVI
+794 LRALGAKPEAVI

-843 QVSDEDAGAMA
+843 QVSDEEAGAMA

-865 IIADNPQFASIE
+865 IIADNPQFSSIE

-892 AKPVAEFVAWVEEQ
+892 AQPVADFVAWVEEQ

-944 AALFSSVDREVLYR
+944 ASLFSSVDREVLYR
-958 AGDGPIHSEEYW
+958 AGHEPIHAEEYW

-988 DDGYVTF
+988 DAGYVTF

-1013 DAGLMEPNLLYS
+1013 DAGLMEPNLLFT

-1035 LLNAIAQLY
+1035 LLHAIAQLY
-1044 VHGHTIDMPSV
+1044 VHGHSVDMPSV

-1070 AVPGTQWKRRTLWP
+1070 DVPGTEWKRRTLWP
-1084 AVTAGGGSGEGR
+1084 TVTAGGGSGEGR

-1109 AWQAR
+1109 AWQVR

-1167 VHAHVG
+1167 GHAHG
-1173 DGAAPRFELV
+1173 DQPGSFTLV
-1183 AECAVTGGTPI
+1183 AECAVSGGTPI
-1194 DPDAA
+1194 DPVTA

-1210 APVVEGDEDDDEASG
+1210 GPVMDESDDDDADDG
-1225 RWDPNSGEKIGDRLA
+1225 RWDPDSGEKIVDRLA
-1240 RIIGSSMGYSPDDLP
+1240 RIVGSSMGYSPDDLP

-1275 RVEHEFSIPPLELQ
+1275 RVEHEFAIPPLELQ
-1289 AMRDASLNDVTDM
+1289 AMRDASLGDVADM
-1302 VTFAVENPEQVG
+1302 VTFAVENPEEVG

-1321 SGEGAVDVA
+1321 RGEGAVDVG
-1330 ALRDGGAAA
+1330 ALREVEGAVSGAGADGGAGTVGGASA
-1339 AGAAGAAVAG
+1339 AGANA
-1349 GAAAGGGASG
+1349 
-1359 AADADSVSIAPRDDT
+1359 VSIAPRDDT

-1394 GALPTIDDATRA
+1394 GPLPSVDDATRA
-1406 TLAAR
+1406 ALAAR
-1411 LSERSGGDIS
+1411 LSERSGGEITAQQLAD
-1421 AEQVAG
+1421 A
-1427 VTTIAEVA
+1427 TTIAEVA

-1443 SAVEGN
+1443 AAVEGN
-1449 VRVLREGSDQRTP
+1449 IRVLREGSPERTP

-1475 YEPLVERL
+1475 YEPLVDRL
-1483 AADTP
+1483 ATDTP
-1488 VYGVERTEGPLPE
+1488 VYGVERTEGPLDE
-1501 RAASY
+1501 RAAGY

-1513 AGGRPIA
+1513 AEGRAIA

-1534 AQQLRGQGHEIAL
+1534 AHQLRSAGHEIAL
-1547 VVLLDTVQPSEAV
+1547 VVLLDTVQPSEPV

-1571 KRYSEFAKKTYGLDV
+1571 KRYSEFAKRTYGLDV
-1586 QVPREFLAEHGED
+1586 EVPREFLTEHGED
-1599 GVLAML
+1599 GVLGML
-1605 LEAMG
+1605 LEALG
-1610 SEANAMGGGVIE
+1610 AEANAMGGGVIE

-1632 ILQSADLT
+1632 ILQSADLST
-1640 NWAGTGAEVPFVLYR
+1640 WASTGAEVPFVLYR
-1655 AERMHDGAIELEPR
+1655 AERMHEGAIELEPR

-1679 AQIVTELEI
+1679 AAIVTELEI

-1696 AIVDE
+1696 AVVDE

-1718 DSDVLKGPDA
+1718 DSEVLKGSDA

>member
-12 REWLRGWVCRAT
+12 REWMRGWVCRAT
-24 GLELSKVTDDRSLE
+24 GLDLSKVTDDRSLE

-47 VTLSA
+47 VSLSA
-52 DLEDLLGRPLDATV
+52 DLEDLIGRPLDATV

-73 ATLAEYAINGPVE
+73 ATLADYVVNGPVE
-86 SDEPVDLHTFRE
+86 ADEPTDLHTFRE
-98 RGAGMEFDVAIIG
+98 RGAGMEFDVAVIG
-111 MATRFPGGADTPEAT
+111 FATRFPGGADTPEST
-126 WELLS
+126 WELLA
-131 SGRDATGPRPASRW
+131 SGRDATGPRPATRW
-145 SEWAGDAYVQQVLA
+145 SEWAGDAYVQQVLS
-159 EAPDSGG
+159 EAPDRGG
-166 WLADDEVRDFD
+166 WLDDSEVRDFD

-201 TWEALENAHLP
+201 TWEALENAHMP

-218 HEVGVFIGSSS
+218 REVGVFMGSSS
-229 SDFQVFLTA
+229 SDYQVLLTS

-271 TLDTACSTSLVTIHE
+271 TLDTACSTSLVAIHE

-295 SDLAVAGGVN
+295 SDLVVAGGVN

-324 PDGKIKAFSSDANGI
+324 PDGRIKAFSSDADGI

-356 ERDGDQIL
+356 ERDGNDIL

-402 NPREVDYIEAH
+402 DPREVDYIEAH

-423 EASALGQVL
+423 EATALGQVL
-432 GRGRDADKP
+432 GRGRDADRP

-461 GLAKVVLGMNKDAL
+461 GLAKIILGMNKDAL
-475 PPTLNFAGPNPYID
+475 PPTINFAGPNPYID
-489 FDTARLSVVTDTTAW
+489 FDAARLSVVTETSEW
-504 PRYSGRALAGVSGFG
+504 PRYSGRAVAGISGFG

-524 AHVVVAEYQPTPVM
+524 AHVVVAEYQPAGARTAEESPDTEV
-538 ALTDADAA
+538 TVADAQSA
-546 PGADAG
+546 PADDAG
-552 AGEAGSVTAAGA
+552 APAAPAPTGA
-564 DSAAGG
+564 
-570 VDGDV
+570 
-575 VVVAPGAG
+575 
-583 TTADAEQGTDA
+583 
-594 GQGTDTAGTDDVA
+594 DDVA
-607 RSVAEAVARNA
+607 RCVAEAVERNA
-618 ETLATTGTSAPGAP
+618 DDLATTGTSAPGAP

-646 RATAGQIADWLEAQD
+646 RSTAGQIADWLEAQD
-661 DSLDLGAVARTLAT
+661 DSIDLGAVARTLAT

-687 HTRAELVAGLRALAA
+687 HTRDELVAGLRALAA

-720 VWVFAGFGAQHRK
+720 VWVFSGFGSQHRK

-751 VDDLIDFEAGY
+751 VDELIDFEAGY
-762 RMAEMFLDDEV
+762 RIAELILDDSQ
-773 TYGVETAQVGIFA
+773 TYELENSQVGIFA
-786 IQIALIDT
+786 IQAALVDT
-794 LKALGASPEAVI
+794 LKALGAKPEAVI

-822 NLEDAVRVICVRSR
+822 GLEDAVRVICVRSR
-836 LMGDAEQ
+836 LMGDAEG
-843 QVSDEDAGAMA
+843 QVSDAEAGAMA
-854 LVEYSADEVAQ
+854 LVEYSAEEIAQ

-892 AKPVAEFVAWVEEQ
+892 AQPVADFVAWVEEQ

-934 IAGLEPRPLT
+934 IAGLEPHELT
-944 AALFSSVDREVLYR
+944 SGLFSSVDRETFYR
-958 AGDGPIHSEEYW
+958 VGHEPVHAEEYW
-970 VKGMRHQVWFTHA
+970 VKGMRHSVWFTHA

-988 DDGYVTF
+988 EAGYVTF
-995 LEFAPNPV
+995 LEIAPNPV
-1003 AAMSIAATCF
+1003 AAMSVAATCF
-1013 DAGLMEPNLLYS
+1013 DAGLMEPNLLHT

-1035 LLNAIAQLY
+1035 LLHAIAQLY
-1044 VHGHTIDMPSV
+1044 VHGHTIDVPSV
-1055 VEMLHGHVTGAGRYA
+1055 VEMIHGYVTGPGRYA
-1070 AVPGTQWKRRTLWP
+1070 PVPGTAWKRRTLWP
-1084 AVTAGGGSGEGR
+1084 QVTAGGGSGEGR
-1096 MPGAHVAL
+1096 MPGSHVAL

-1109 AWQAR
+1109 AWQVR

-1130 SVVEGATL
+1130 SVLEGATL
-1138 TAVNRPGLL
+1138 TAVNRPGVL

-1152 VTTTMTPHPGGASLQ
+1152 VTTTMTPHPGGASVQ
-1167 VHAHVG
+1167 VHARTG
-1173 DGAAPRFELV
+1173 EAPATFVLV
-1183 AECAVTGGTPI
+1183 AECAVTGGAPI
-1194 DPDAA
+1194 AAESA
-1199 PEPHYVSAESD
+1199 PEQHYVSTESD
-1210 APVVEGDEDDDEASG
+1210 APVVDDEDDDEVDN
-1225 RWDPNSGEKIGDRLA
+1225 RWNPESGESIGDRLA

-1289 AMRDASLNDVTDM
+1289 AMRDASLDDVADM
-1302 VTFAVENPEQVG
+1302 VRFAVENPEQVG
-1314 ELAAQQA
+1314 DLAAQQA
-1321 SGEGAVDVA
+1321 RGEGAVDVA
-1330 ALRDGGAAA
+1330 ALRGDDS
-1339 AGAAGAAVAG
+1339 
-1349 GAAAGGGASG
+1349 GGGEASG
-1359 AADADSVSIAPRDDT
+1359 SDAEVSIAPRDDT

-1394 GALPTIDDATRA
+1394 GVLPPIDEQTRVALAE
-1406 TLAAR
+1406 R
-1411 LSERSGGDIS
+1411 LSTRSGGDIT

-1427 VTTIAEVA
+1427 ATTIAELA

-1443 SAVEGN
+1443 VAVEGN
-1449 VRVLREGSDQRTP
+1449 IRVLAEGSSERTP

-1475 YEPLVERL
+1475 YEPLVDRL
-1483 AADTP
+1483 GAGTP
-1488 VYGVERTEGPLPE
+1488 VYGVERVEGPLEE
-1501 RAASY
+1501 RAESY

-1513 AGGRPIA
+1513 AGGRPVA

-1534 AQQLRGQGHEIAL
+1534 ARQLRAAGDEVAL
-1547 VVLLDTVQPSEAV
+1547 VVLLDTVQPSEPI

-1571 KRYSEFAKKTYGLDV
+1571 RRYSEFAKRTYGLDV
-1586 QVPREFLAEHGED
+1586 EVPRDFLAEHGED
-1599 GVLAML
+1599 GVLDML
-1605 LEAMG
+1605 LGALG
-1610 SEANAMGGGVIE
+1610 AEANAMGGGVIE

-1632 ILQSADLT
+1632 ILQSADLSA
-1640 NWAGTGAEVPFVLYR
+1640 WAGVGAEVPFVLYR

-1669 YAHVD
+1669 YEHID

-1679 AQIVTELEI
+1679 ARIVTDLE
-1688 VHLSGDHL
+1688 VVQLEGDHL
-1696 AIVDE
+1696 AMVDE

-1713 RLSEL
+1713 RLTEL
-1718 DSDVLKGPDA
+1718 DAGVRKGTDA

>member
-12 REWLRGWVCRAT
+12 RDWLRGWVSRAT
-24 GLELSKVTDDRSLE
+24 GLDVAKVTDDRSLE
-38 EYGLSSRDA
+38 EFGLSSRDA

-73 ATLAEYAINGPVE
+73 ASLAEYVVNGPAE
-86 SDEPVDLHTFRE
+86 IDEPGDLHTFRH
-98 RGAGMEFDVAIIG
+98 RGAGMEFDVAVIG
-111 MATRFPGGADTPEAT
+111 FATRFPGGADSPEAT

-131 SGRDATGPRPASRW
+131 EGRDATSPRPATRW
-145 SEWAGDAYVQQVLA
+145 SEWAGDSYVQQVLA
-159 EAPDSGG
+159 EAPDRGG
-166 WLADDEVRDFD
+166 WLDDSEVRDFD

-201 TWEALENAHLP
+201 TWEALEHAHLP

-229 SDFQVFLTA
+229 SDYQVFLTS

-271 TLDTACSTSLVTIHE
+271 TLDTACSTSLVAIHE

-324 PDGKIKAFSSDANGI
+324 PDGRIKAFSSDANGI
-339 CRAEGGGVFI
+339 CRAEGGGLFI

-356 ERDGDQIL
+356 ERDGDVVL

-402 NPREVDYIEAH
+402 DPRDVDYIEAH

-423 EASALGQVL
+423 EATAIGQVL
-432 GRGRDADKP
+432 GRGRDADRP

-461 GLAKVVLGMNKDAL
+461 GLAKIILGMGHDSL

-489 FDTARLSVVTDTTAW
+489 FDAARLSVVTENRPW

-524 AHVVVAEYQPTPVM
+524 AHVVVAEYQPAPVR
-538 ALTDADAA
+538 AAQQTDPQTVDSQTVDSQATGAEDTVART
-546 PGADAG
+546 ADAG
-552 AGEAGSVTAAGA
+552 DTAATE
-564 DSAAGG
+564 AA
-570 VDGDV
+570 
-575 VVVAPGAG
+575 PR
-583 TTADAEQGTDA
+583 
-594 GQGTDTAGTDDVA
+594 DDVA

-618 ETLATTGTSAPGAP
+618 EILATTGTSAPGAA

-646 RATAGQIADWLEAQD
+646 KATAGQLADWLEAQD
-661 DSLDLGAVARTLAT
+661 DSVDLGAVARTLAT

-687 HTRAELVAGLRALAA
+687 HTRTELVAGLRALAA

-720 VWVFAGFGAQHRK
+720 VWVFSGFGAQHRK

-751 VDDLIDFEAGY
+751 VDELIDFEAGY
-762 RMAEMFLDDEV
+762 RMVEMFLDDSV
-773 TYGVETAQVGIFA
+773 TYEVENAQVGIFA
-786 IQIALIDT
+786 VQVALVDT
-794 LKALGASPEAVI
+794 LKALGAKPEAVI

-816 YATGGL
+816 YAAGGL
-822 NLEDAVRVICVRSR
+822 SLEDAVRVICVRSR

-854 LVEYSADEVAQ
+854 LVEYSAEEIAQ

-934 IAGLEPRPLT
+934 IAGLEPRELT
-944 AALFSSVDREVLYR
+944 SGLFSSVDKETFYR
-958 AGDGPIHSEEYW
+958 AGHEPIHAEEYW
-970 VKGMRHQVWFTHA
+970 VKGMRHSVWFTHA

-988 DDGYVTF
+988 EAGYVTF

-1003 AAMSIAATCF
+1003 AAMSVAATCF
-1013 DAGLMEPNLLYS
+1013 DAGLMEPNLLHT

-1035 LLNAIAQLY
+1035 LLHAIAQLY
-1044 VHGHTIDMPSV
+1044 VHGHEVNMDQV
-1055 VEMLHGHVTGAGRYA
+1055 VEMLHGYVTGPGRYA
-1070 AVPGTQWKRRTLWP
+1070 PVPGTAWKRRTLWP
-1084 AVTAGGGSGEGR
+1084 TVTAGGGSGEGR
-1096 MPGAHVAL
+1096 MPGSHVAL

-1109 AWQAR
+1109 AWQVR

-1119 SVDALMTAAAA
+1119 SVDALMGAAAA
-1130 SVVEGATL
+1130 SVLEGAVL
-1138 TAVNRPGLL
+1138 TAVHRPGVL
-1147 PASGA
+1147 PVAGA

-1167 VHAHVG
+1167 VHAHTG
-1173 DGAAPRFELV
+1173 DGATQSFTLV
-1183 AECAVTGGTPI
+1183 AECAVSGGTPI
-1194 DPDAA
+1194 DPEDQ
-1199 PEPHYVSAESD
+1199 PGPHYVSAESD
-1210 APVVEGDEDDDEASG
+1210 APVVDGDDDDEADH
-1225 RWDPNSGEKIGDRLA
+1225 RWSPDSDESIGDRLA
-1240 RIIGSSMGYSPDDLP
+1240 RIVGSSMGYSPDDLP

-1289 AMRDASLNDVTDM
+1289 AMRDASMNDVVQM
-1302 VTFAVENPEQVG
+1302 VTFAVENPDKVG
-1314 ELAAQQA
+1314 ELADQQA
-1321 SGEGAVDVA
+1321 RGEGVVDIA
-1330 ALRDGGAAA
+1330 ALRGDAPAGGGSA
-1339 AGAAGAAVAG
+1339 AGAGAGDSAVSDVA
-1349 GAAAGGGASG
+1349 
-1359 AADADSVSIAPRDDT
+1359 IAPRDDT

-1379 GAWAVVTGAAAPGVT
+1379 GAWAVVTGASAPGVT
-1394 GALPTIDDATRA
+1394 GTLPALDESTRTA
-1406 TLAAR
+1406 LAER
-1411 LSERSGGDIS
+1411 LSTRCGGEIT
-1421 AEQVAG
+1421 AEQLAG
-1427 VTTIAEVA
+1427 ATTIAEVA

-1443 SAVEGN
+1443 VAVEGN
-1449 VRVLREGSDQRTP
+1449 IRVLREGSADSTP

-1475 YEPLVERL
+1475 YEPLVDRL
-1483 AADTP
+1483 DGDTP
-1488 VYGVERTEGPLPE
+1488 VYGVERTEGPLEE
-1501 RAASY
+1501 RAAGY

-1513 AGGRPIA
+1513 ASGRPVA
-1520 VGGWSFGG
+1520 LGGWSFGG

-1534 AQQLRGQGHEIAL
+1534 ARQLRAADDVVAL
-1547 VVLLDTVQPSEAV
+1547 VALLDTVQPSEPI

-1571 KRYSEFAKKTYGLDV
+1571 KRYSEFAKRTYGLDV
-1586 QVPREFLAEHGED
+1586 EVPREFLAEHGED
-1599 GVLAML
+1599 GVLGML
-1605 LEAMG
+1605 LEGLGA
-1610 SEANAMGGGVIE
+1610 EANAMGGGVIE

-1632 ILQSADLT
+1632 ILQSADLST
-1640 NWAGTGAEVPFVLYR
+1640 WSGVGAEVSFVLYR
-1655 AERMHDGAIELEPR
+1655 AERMHEGAIELEPR
-1669 YAHVD
+1669 YARVD
-1674 PDGGW
+1674 TDGGW
-1679 AQIVTELEI
+1679 GRIVNDLE
-1688 VHLSGDHL
+1688 VVQLKGDHL
-1696 AIVDE
+1696 AVVDE

-1713 RLSEL
+1713 RLSEI
-1718 DSDVLKGPDA
+1718 DAGVLKGSDA

>member
-12 REWLRGWVCRAT
+12 RDWLRGWVSRAT
-24 GLELSKVTDDRSLE
+24 GLDVAKVTDDRSLE
-38 EYGLSSRDA
+38 EFGLSSRDA

-73 ATLAEYAINGPVE
+73 ASLAEYVVNGPAE
-86 SDEPVDLHTFRE
+86 IDEPGDLHTFRH
-98 RGAGMEFDVAIIG
+98 RGAGMEFDVAVIG
-111 MATRFPGGADTPEAT
+111 FATRFPGGADSPEAT

-131 SGRDATGPRPASRW
+131 EGRDATSPRPATRW
-145 SEWAGDAYVQQVLA
+145 SEWAGDSYVQQVLA
-159 EAPDSGG
+159 EAPDRGG
-166 WLADDEVRDFD
+166 WLDDSEVRDFD

-201 TWEALENAHLP
+201 TWEALEHAHLP

-229 SDFQVFLTA
+229 SDYQVFLTS

-271 TLDTACSTSLVTIHE
+271 TLDTACSTSLVAIHE

-324 PDGKIKAFSSDANGI
+324 PDGRIKAFSSDANGI
-339 CRAEGGGVFI
+339 CRAEGGGLFI

-356 ERDGDQIL
+356 ERDGDVVL

-402 NPREVDYIEAH
+402 DPRDVDYIEAH

-423 EASALGQVL
+423 EATAIGQVL
-432 GRGRDADKP
+432 GRGRDADRP

-461 GLAKVVLGMNKDAL
+461 GLAKIILGMGHDSL

-489 FDTARLSVVTDTTAW
+489 FDAARLSVVTENRPW

-524 AHVVVAEYQPTPVM
+524 AHVVVAEYQPAPVR
-538 ALTDADAA
+538 AAQQTDPQTVDSQTVDSQATGAEDTVART
-546 PGADAG
+546 ADAG
-552 AGEAGSVTAAGA
+552 DTAATE
-564 DSAAGG
+564 AA
-570 VDGDV
+570 
-575 VVVAPGAG
+575 P
-583 TTADAEQGTDA
+583 Q
-594 GQGTDTAGTDDVA
+594 DDVA

-618 ETLATTGTSAPGAP
+618 EVLATTGTSAPGAA

-646 RATAGQIADWLEAQD
+646 KATAGQLADWLEAQD
-661 DSLDLGAVARTLAT
+661 DSVDLGAVARTLAT

-687 HTRAELVAGLRALAA
+687 HTRTELVAGLRALAA

-720 VWVFAGFGAQHRK
+720 VWVFSGFGAQHRK

-751 VDDLIDFEAGY
+751 VDELIDFEAGY
-762 RMAEMFLDDEV
+762 RMVEMFLDDSV
-773 TYGVETAQVGIFA
+773 TYEVENAQVGIFA
-786 IQIALIDT
+786 VQVALVDT
-794 LKALGASPEAVI
+794 LKALGAKPEAVI

-816 YATGGL
+816 YAAGGL
-822 NLEDAVRVICVRSR
+822 SLEDAVRVICVRSR

-854 LVEYSADEVAQ
+854 LVEYSAEEIAQ
-865 IIADNPQFASIE
+865 IIADNPRFASIE

-934 IAGLEPRPLT
+934 IAGLEPRELT
-944 AALFSSVDREVLYR
+944 SGLFSSVDKETFYR
-958 AGDGPIHSEEYW
+958 AGHEPIHAEEYW
-970 VKGMRHQVWFTHA
+970 VKGMRHSVWFTHA

-988 DDGYVTF
+988 EAGYVTF

-1003 AAMSIAATCF
+1003 AAMSVAATCF
-1013 DAGLMEPNLLYS
+1013 DAGLMEPNLLHT

-1035 LLNAIAQLY
+1035 LLHAIAQLY
-1044 VHGHTIDMPSV
+1044 VHGHEVNMDQV
-1055 VEMLHGHVTGAGRYA
+1055 VEMLHGYVTGPGRYA
-1070 AVPGTQWKRRTLWP
+1070 PVPGTAWKRRTLWP
-1084 AVTAGGGSGEGR
+1084 TVTAGGGSGEGR
-1096 MPGAHVAL
+1096 MPGSHVAL

-1109 AWQAR
+1109 AWQVR

-1119 SVDALMTAAAA
+1119 SVDALMGAAAA
-1130 SVVEGATL
+1130 SVLEGAVL
-1138 TAVNRPGLL
+1138 TAVHRPGVL
-1147 PASGA
+1147 PVAGA

-1167 VHAHVG
+1167 VHAHTG
-1173 DGAAPRFELV
+1173 DGATQSFTLV
-1183 AECAVTGGTPI
+1183 AECAVSGGTPI
-1194 DPDAA
+1194 DPEDQ
-1199 PEPHYVSAESD
+1199 PGPHYVSAESD
-1210 APVVEGDEDDDEASG
+1210 APVVDGDDDDEADH
-1225 RWDPNSGEKIGDRLA
+1225 RWSPDSDESIGDRLA
-1240 RIIGSSMGYSPDDLP
+1240 RIVGSSMGYSPDDLP

-1289 AMRDASLNDVTDM
+1289 AMRDASMNDVVQM
-1302 VTFAVENPEQVG
+1302 VTFAVENPDKVG
-1314 ELAAQQA
+1314 ELADQQA
-1321 SGEGAVDVA
+1321 RGEGVVDVA
-1330 ALRDGGAAA
+1330 ALRGDSPAAA
-1339 AGAAGAAVAG
+1339 AGGAAGEAATPDVA
-1349 GAAAGGGASG
+1349 
-1359 AADADSVSIAPRDDT
+1359 IAPRDDT

-1379 GAWAVVTGAAAPGVT
+1379 GAWAVVTGTAAPGVT
-1394 GALPTIDDATRA
+1394 GTLPALDDSTRTA
-1406 TLAAR
+1406 LAER
-1411 LSERSGGDIS
+1411 LSTRCGGEIT
-1421 AEQVAG
+1421 AEQLAG
-1427 VTTIAEVA
+1427 ATTIAEVA

-1443 SAVEGN
+1443 VAVEGN
-1449 VRVLREGSDQRTP
+1449 IRVLREGSTDSTP

-1475 YEPLVERL
+1475 YEPLVDRL
-1483 AADTP
+1483 DGDTP
-1488 VYGVERTEGPLPE
+1488 VYGVERTEGPLEE
-1501 RAASY
+1501 RAAGY

-1513 AGGRPIA
+1513 ASGRPVA
-1520 VGGWSFGG
+1520 LGGWSFGG

-1534 AQQLRGQGHEIAL
+1534 ARQLRAADDVVAL
-1547 VVLLDTVQPSEAV
+1547 VALLDTVQPSEPI

-1571 KRYSEFAKKTYGLDV
+1571 KRYSKFAKRTYGLDV
-1586 QVPREFLAEHGED
+1586 EVPREFLAEHGED
-1599 GVLAML
+1599 GVLGML
-1605 LEAMG
+1605 LEGLGA
-1610 SEANAMGGGVIE
+1610 EANAMGGGVIE

-1632 ILQSADLT
+1632 ILQSADLST
-1640 NWAGTGAEVPFVLYR
+1640 WSGVGAEVPFVLYR
-1655 AERMHDGAIELEPR
+1655 AERMHEGAIELEPR

-1674 PDGGW
+1674 RDGGW
-1679 AQIVTELEI
+1679 ARIVSDLE
-1688 VHLSGDHL
+1688 VVQLKGDHL
-1696 AIVDE
+1696 AVVDE
-1701 PVVGTVGKHLAR
+1701 PVVSTVGKHLAR
-1713 RLSEL
+1713 RLVEI
-1718 DSDVLKGPDA
+1718 DAGVLKGSDA

>member
-12 REWLRGWVCRAT
+12 REWMRGWVCRAT
-24 GLELSKVTDDRSLE
+24 GLDLSKVTDDRSLE

-47 VTLSA
+47 VSLSA
-52 DLEDLLGRPLDATV
+52 DLEDLIGRPLDATV

-73 ATLAEYAINGPVE
+73 ATLADYVVNGPVE
-86 SDEPVDLHTFRE
+86 ADEPTDLHTFRE
-98 RGAGMEFDVAIIG
+98 RGAGMEFDVAVIG
-111 MATRFPGGADTPEAT
+111 FATRFPGGADTPEST
-126 WELLS
+126 WELLA
-131 SGRDATGPRPASRW
+131 SGRDATGPRPATRW
-145 SEWAGDAYVQQVLA
+145 SEWAGDAYVQQVLS
-159 EAPDSGG
+159 EAPDRGG
-166 WLADDEVRDFD
+166 WLDDSEVRDFD

-201 TWEALENAHLP
+201 TWEALENAHMP

-218 HEVGVFIGSSS
+218 REVGVFMGSSS
-229 SDFQVFLTA
+229 SDYQVLLTS

-271 TLDTACSTSLVTIHE
+271 TLDTACSTSLVAIHE

-295 SDLAVAGGVN
+295 SDLVVAGGVN

-324 PDGKIKAFSSDANGI
+324 PDGRIKAFSSDADGI

-356 ERDGDQIL
+356 ERDGNDIL

-402 NPREVDYIEAH
+402 DPREVDYIEAH

-423 EASALGQVL
+423 EATALGQVL
-432 GRGRDADKP
+432 GRGRDADRP

-461 GLAKVVLGMNKDAL
+461 GLAKIILGMNKDAL
-475 PPTLNFAGPNPYID
+475 PPTINFAGPNPYID
-489 FDTARLSVVTDTTAW
+489 FDAARLSVVTETSEW
-504 PRYSGRALAGVSGFG
+504 PRYSGRAVAGISGFG

-524 AHVVVAEYQPTPVM
+524 AHVVVAEYQPARARTAEESPDTEV
-538 ALTDADAA
+538 TVADAQSA
-546 PGADAG
+546 PADDAG
-552 AGEAGSVTAAGA
+552 APAAPAPTGA
-564 DSAAGG
+564 
-570 VDGDV
+570 
-575 VVVAPGAG
+575 
-583 TTADAEQGTDA
+583 
-594 GQGTDTAGTDDVA
+594 DDVA
-607 RSVAEAVARNA
+607 RCVAEAVERNA
-618 ETLATTGTSAPGAP
+618 DDLATTGTSAPGAP

-646 RATAGQIADWLEAQD
+646 RSTAGQIADWLEARD
-661 DSLDLGAVARTLAT
+661 DSIDLGAVARTLAT

-687 HTRAELVAGLRALAA
+687 HTRDELVAGLRALAA

-720 VWVFAGFGAQHRK
+720 VWVFSGFGSQHRK

-751 VDDLIDFEAGY
+751 VDELIDFEAGY
-762 RMAEMFLDDEV
+762 RIAELILDDSQ
-773 TYGVETAQVGIFA
+773 TYELENSQVGIFA
-786 IQIALIDT
+786 IQAALVDT
-794 LKALGASPEAVI
+794 LKALGAKPEAVI

-822 NLEDAVRVICVRSR
+822 GLEDAVRVICVRSR
-836 LMGDAEQ
+836 LMGDAEG
-843 QVSDEDAGAMA
+843 QVSDAEAGAMA
-854 LVEYSADEVAQ
+854 LVEYSAEEIAQ

-892 AKPVAEFVAWVEEQ
+892 AQPVADFVAWVEEQ

-934 IAGLEPRPLT
+934 IAGLEPHELT
-944 AALFSSVDREVLYR
+944 SGLFSSVDRETFYR
-958 AGDGPIHSEEYW
+958 VGHEPVHAEEYW
-970 VKGMRHQVWFTHA
+970 VKGMRHSVWFTHA

-988 DDGYVTF
+988 EAGYVTF
-995 LEFAPNPV
+995 LEIAPNPV
-1003 AAMSIAATCF
+1003 AAMSVAATCF
-1013 DAGLMEPNLLYS
+1013 DAGLMEPNLLHT

-1035 LLNAIAQLY
+1035 LLHAIAQLY
-1044 VHGHTIDMPSV
+1044 VHGHTIDVPSV
-1055 VEMLHGHVTGAGRYA
+1055 VEMVHGYVTGPGRYA
-1070 AVPGTQWKRRTLWP
+1070 PVPGTAWKRRTLWP
-1084 AVTAGGGSGEGR
+1084 QVTAGGGSGEGR
-1096 MPGAHVAL
+1096 MPGSHVAL

-1109 AWQAR
+1109 AWQVR

-1130 SVVEGATL
+1130 SVLEGATL
-1138 TAVNRPGLL
+1138 TAVNRPGVL

-1152 VTTTMTPHPGGASLQ
+1152 VTTTMTPHPGGASVQ
-1167 VHAHVG
+1167 VHARTG
-1173 DGAAPRFELV
+1173 EAPATFVLV
-1183 AECAVTGGTPI
+1183 AECAVTGGAPI
-1194 DPDAA
+1194 AAESA
-1199 PEPHYVSAESD
+1199 PEQHYVSTESD
-1210 APVVEGDEDDDEASG
+1210 APVVDDEDDDEVDN
-1225 RWDPNSGEKIGDRLA
+1225 RWNPESGESIGDRLA

-1289 AMRDASLNDVTDM
+1289 AMRDASLDDVADM
-1302 VTFAVENPEQVG
+1302 VRFAVENPEQVG
-1314 ELAAQQA
+1314 DLAAQQA
-1321 SGEGAVDVA
+1321 RGEGAVDVA
-1330 ALRDGGAAA
+1330 ALRGDDS
-1339 AGAAGAAVAG
+1339 
-1349 GAAAGGGASG
+1349 GGGEASG
-1359 AADADSVSIAPRDDT
+1359 SDTEVSIAPRDDT

-1394 GALPTIDDATRA
+1394 GVLPPIDEQTRVALAE
-1406 TLAAR
+1406 R
-1411 LSERSGGDIS
+1411 LSTRSGGDIT

-1427 VTTIAEVA
+1427 ATTIAELA

-1443 SAVEGN
+1443 VAVEGN
-1449 VRVLREGSDQRTP
+1449 IRVLAEGSSERTP

-1475 YEPLVERL
+1475 YEPLVDRL
-1483 AADTP
+1483 GAGTP
-1488 VYGVERTEGPLPE
+1488 VYGVERVEGPLEE
-1501 RAASY
+1501 RAESY

-1513 AGGRPIA
+1513 AGGRPVA

-1534 AQQLRGQGHEIAL
+1534 ARQLRAAGDEVAL
-1547 VVLLDTVQPSEAV
+1547 VVLLDTVQPSEPI

-1571 KRYSEFAKKTYGLDV
+1571 RRYSEFAKRTYGLDV
-1586 QVPREFLAEHGED
+1586 EVPRDFLAEHGED
-1599 GVLAML
+1599 GVLDML
-1605 LEAMG
+1605 LGALG
-1610 SEANAMGGGVIE
+1610 AEANAMGGGVIE

-1632 ILQSADLT
+1632 ILQSADLSA
-1640 NWAGTGAEVPFVLYR
+1640 WAGVGAEVPFVLYR

-1669 YAHVD
+1669 YEHID

-1679 AQIVTELEI
+1679 ARIVTDLE
-1688 VHLSGDHL
+1688 VVQLEGDHL
-1696 AIVDE
+1696 AMVDE

-1713 RLSEL
+1713 RLTEL
-1718 DSDVLKGPDA
+1718 DAGVRKGTDA

>member
-12 REWLRGWVCRAT
+12 RDWLRGWVSRAT
-24 GLELSKVTDDRSLE
+24 GLDGAKVTDDRSLE
-38 EYGLSSRDA
+38 EFGLSSRDA

-73 ATLAEYAINGPVE
+73 ASLAEYVVNGPAE
-86 SDEPVDLHTFRE
+86 IEEPADLHTFRH
-98 RGAGMEFDVAIIG
+98 RGAGMEFDVAVIG
-111 MATRFPGGADTPEAT
+111 FATRFPGGADSPEAT

-131 SGRDATGPRPASRW
+131 EGRDATSPRPATRW

-159 EAPDSGG
+159 EAPDRGG
-166 WLADDEVRDFD
+166 WLDDAEVRDFD

-201 TWEALENAHLP
+201 TWEALEHAHLP

-229 SDFQVFLTA
+229 SDYQVFLTS

-271 TLDTACSTSLVTIHE
+271 TLDTACSTSLVAIHE

-324 PDGKIKAFSSDANGI
+324 PDGRIKAFSSDANGI
-339 CRAEGGGVFI
+339 CRAEGGGLFV

-356 ERDGDQIL
+356 ERDGDVVL

-402 NPREVDYIEAH
+402 DPRDVDYIEAH

-423 EASALGQVL
+423 EATAIGQVL
-432 GRGRDADKP
+432 GRGRAADRP

-461 GLAKVVLGMNKDAL
+461 GLAKIILGMGHDSL

-489 FDTARLSVVTDTTAW
+489 FDAARLSVVTENRPW

-524 AHVVVAEYQPTPVM
+524 AHVVVAEYQPAPVGGARTPVIEQ
-538 ALTDADAA
+538 D
-546 PGADAG
+546 
-552 AGEAGSVTAAGA
+552 
-564 DSAAGG
+564 DSAHDGG
-570 VDGDV
+570 
-575 VVVAPGAG
+575 PREP
-583 TTADAEQGTDA
+583 DAR
-594 GQGTDTAGTDDVA
+594 DDVA
-607 RSVAEAVARNA
+607 RSVTEAVARNA
-618 ETLATTGTSAPGAP
+618 EALATTGTSAPGAA

-646 RATAGQIADWLEAQD
+646 KATAGQIADWLEAQD
-661 DSLDLGAVARTLAT
+661 DSVDLGAVARTLAT

-687 HTRAELVAGLRALAA
+687 HTRTELVAGLRALAA

-720 VWVFAGFGAQHRK
+720 VWVFSGFGAQHRK

-762 RMAEMFLDDEV
+762 RMAEMFLDDSV
-773 TYGVETAQVGIFA
+773 TYELENAQVGIFA
-786 IQIALIDT
+786 VQVALVDT
-794 LKALGASPEAVI
+794 LKALGAKPEAVI

-816 YATGGL
+816 YAAGGL
-822 NLEDAVRVICVRSR
+822 SLEDAVRVICVRSR

-854 LVEYSADEVAQ
+854 LVEYSAEEIAQ
-865 IIADNPQFASIE
+865 IIADHPQFASIE

-934 IAGLEPRPLT
+934 IAGLEPRALT
-944 AALFSSVDREVLYR
+944 SGLFSSVDKETFYR
-958 AGDGPIHSEEYW
+958 AGHEPIHAEEYW
-970 VKGMRHQVWFTHA
+970 VKGMRHSVWFTHA

-988 DDGYVTF
+988 EAGYVTF

-1003 AAMSIAATCF
+1003 AAMSVAATCF
-1013 DAGLMEPNLLYS
+1013 DAGLMEPNLLHT

-1035 LLNAIAQLY
+1035 LLHAIAQLY
-1044 VHGHTIDMPSV
+1044 VHGHEVNMDQV
-1055 VEMLHGHVTGAGRYA
+1055 VEMLHGYVTGPGRYA
-1070 AVPGTQWKRRTLWP
+1070 AVPSTAWKRRTLWP
-1084 AVTAGGGSGEGR
+1084 TVTAGGGSGEGR
-1096 MPGAHVAL
+1096 MPGSHVAL

-1109 AWQAR
+1109 AWQVR

-1119 SVDALMTAAAA
+1119 SVDALMSAAAA
-1130 SVVEGATL
+1130 SVLDGAVL
-1138 TAVNRPGLL
+1138 TAVDRPGVL
-1147 PASGA
+1147 PVAGA

-1167 VHAHVG
+1167 VHAHTG
-1173 DGAAPRFELV
+1173 DGAGQAFTLV
-1183 AECAVTGGTPI
+1183 AECAVSGGTPI
-1194 DPDAA
+1194 DPEEQ
-1199 PEPHYVSAESD
+1199 PGPHYVSAESD
-1210 APVVEGDEDDDEASG
+1210 APVVDSDDDDEADT
-1225 RWDPNSGEKIGDRLA
+1225 RWSPDSGESIGDRLA
-1240 RIIGSSMGYSPDDLP
+1240 RIVGSAMGYSPDDLP

-1289 AMRDASLNDVTDM
+1289 AMRDASMNDVVQM
-1302 VTFAVENPEQVG
+1302 VTFAVENPDKVG
-1314 ELAAQQA
+1314 ELADQQA
-1321 SGEGAVDVA
+1321 RGEGVVDLA
-1330 ALRDGGAAA
+1330 ALKGEAPAGGGAAA
-1339 AGAAGAAVAG
+1339 EG
-1349 GAAAGGGASG
+1349 GAGEIA
-1359 AADADSVSIAPRDDT
+1359 IAPRDDT

-1394 GALPTIDDATRA
+1394 GTLPAIDEATRTA
-1406 TLAAR
+1406 LAER
-1411 LSERSGGDIS
+1411 LSTRCGGEIT
-1421 AEQVAG
+1421 AEQLAG
-1427 VTTIAEVA
+1427 ATTIAEVA

-1443 SAVEGN
+1443 VAVEGN
-1449 VRVLREGSDQRTP
+1449 IRVLREGSADSTP

-1475 YEPLVERL
+1475 YEPLVDRL
-1483 AADTP
+1483 DGDTP
-1488 VYGVERTEGPLPE
+1488 VYGVERTEGPLEE
-1501 RAASY
+1501 RAAGY

-1513 AGGRPIA
+1513 ASGRPVA
-1520 VGGWSFGG
+1520 LGGWSFGG

-1534 AQQLRGQGHEIAL
+1534 ARQLRAADDVVAL
-1547 VVLLDTVQPSEAV
+1547 VALLDTVQPSEPV
-1560 PDTLDEAEARW
+1560 PNTLDEAEARW
-1571 KRYSEFAKKTYGLDV
+1571 KRYSEFAKRTYGLDV
-1586 QVPREFLAEHGED
+1586 DVPREFLAEHGED
-1599 GVLAML
+1599 GVLGML
-1605 LEAMG
+1605 LEGLGA
-1610 SEANAMGGGVIE
+1610 EANAMGGGVIE

-1632 ILQSADLT
+1632 ILQSADLST
-1640 NWAGTGAEVPFVLYR
+1640 WSGVGAEVPFVLYR
-1655 AERMHDGAIELEPR
+1655 AERMHEGAIELEPR

-1674 PDGGW
+1674 TDGGW
-1679 AQIVTELEI
+1679 GRIVSDLE
-1688 VHLSGDHL
+1688 VVQLKGDHL
-1696 AIVDE
+1696 AVVDE

-1713 RLSEL
+1713 RLSEI
-1718 DSDVLKGPDA
+1718 DAGVLKGSDA

>member
-12 REWLRGWVCRAT
+12 REWMRGWVCRAT
-24 GLELSKVTDDRSLE
+24 GLDLSKVTDDRSLE

-47 VTLSA
+47 VSLSA
-52 DLEDLLGRPLDATV
+52 DLEDLIGRPLDATV

-73 ATLAEYAINGPVE
+73 ATLADYVVNGPVE
-86 SDEPVDLHTFRE
+86 ADEPTDLHTFRE
-98 RGAGMEFDVAIIG
+98 RGAGMEFDVAVIG
-111 MATRFPGGADTPEAT
+111 FATRFPGGADTPEST
-126 WELLS
+126 WELLA
-131 SGRDATGPRPASRW
+131 SGRDATGPRPATRW
-145 SEWAGDAYVQQVLA
+145 SEWAGDAYVQQVLS
-159 EAPDSGG
+159 EAPDRGG
-166 WLADDEVRDFD
+166 WLDDSEVRDFD

-201 TWEALENAHLP
+201 TWEALENAHMP

-218 HEVGVFIGSSS
+218 REVGVFMGSSS
-229 SDFQVFLTA
+229 SDYQVLLTS

-271 TLDTACSTSLVTIHE
+271 TLDTACSTSLVAIHE

-295 SDLAVAGGVN
+295 SDLVVAGGVN

-324 PDGKIKAFSSDANGI
+324 PDGRIKAFSSDADGI

-356 ERDGDQIL
+356 ERDGNDIL

-402 NPREVDYIEAH
+402 DPREVDYIEAH

-423 EASALGQVL
+423 EATALGQVL
-432 GRGRDADKP
+432 GRGRDADRP

-461 GLAKVVLGMNKDAL
+461 GLAKIILGMNKDAL
-475 PPTLNFAGPNPYID
+475 PPTINFAGPNPYID
-489 FDTARLSVVTDTTAW
+489 FDAARLSVVTETSEW
-504 PRYSGRALAGVSGFG
+504 PRYSGRAVAGISGFG

-524 AHVVVAEYQPTPVM
+524 AHVVVAEYQPARARTAEESPDTEV
-538 ALTDADAA
+538 TVADAQSA
-546 PGADAG
+546 PADDAG
-552 AGEAGSVTAAGA
+552 APAAPAPTGA
-564 DSAAGG
+564 
-570 VDGDV
+570 
-575 VVVAPGAG
+575 
-583 TTADAEQGTDA
+583 
-594 GQGTDTAGTDDVA
+594 DDVA
-607 RSVAEAVARNA
+607 RCVAEAVERNA
-618 ETLATTGTSAPGAP
+618 DDLATTGTSAPGAP

-646 RATAGQIADWLEAQD
+646 RSTAGQIADWLEAQD
-661 DSLDLGAVARTLAT
+661 DSIDLGAVARTLAT

-687 HTRAELVAGLRALAA
+687 HTRDELVAGLRALAA

-720 VWVFAGFGAQHRK
+720 VWVFSGFGSQHRK

-751 VDDLIDFEAGY
+751 VDELIDFEAGY
-762 RMAEMFLDDEV
+762 RIAELILDDSQ
-773 TYGVETAQVGIFA
+773 TYELENSQVGIFA
-786 IQIALIDT
+786 IQAALVDT
-794 LKALGASPEAVI
+794 LKALGAKPEAVI

-822 NLEDAVRVICVRSR
+822 GLEDAVRVICVRSR
-836 LMGDAEQ
+836 LMGDAEG
-843 QVSDEDAGAMA
+843 QVSDAEAGAMA
-854 LVEYSADEVAQ
+854 LVEYSAEEIAQ

-892 AKPVAEFVAWVEEQ
+892 AQPVADFVAWVEEQ

-934 IAGLEPRPLT
+934 IAGLEPHELT
-944 AALFSSVDREVLYR
+944 SGLFSSVDRETFYR
-958 AGDGPIHSEEYW
+958 VGHEPVHAEEYW
-970 VKGMRHQVWFTHA
+970 VKGMRHSVWFTHA

-988 DDGYVTF
+988 EAGYVTF
-995 LEFAPNPV
+995 LEIAPNPV
-1003 AAMSIAATCF
+1003 AAMSVAATCF
-1013 DAGLMEPNLLYS
+1013 DAGLMEPNLLHT

-1035 LLNAIAQLY
+1035 LLHAIAQLY
-1044 VHGHTIDMPSV
+1044 VHGHTIDVPSV
-1055 VEMLHGHVTGAGRYA
+1055 VEMIHGYVTGPGRYA
-1070 AVPGTQWKRRTLWP
+1070 PVPGTAWKRRTLWP
-1084 AVTAGGGSGEGR
+1084 QVTAGGGSGEGR
-1096 MPGAHVAL
+1096 MPGSHVAL

-1109 AWQAR
+1109 AWQVR

-1130 SVVEGATL
+1130 SVLEGATL
-1138 TAVNRPGLL
+1138 TAVNRPGVL

-1152 VTTTMTPHPGGASLQ
+1152 VTTTMTPHPGGASVQ
-1167 VHAHVG
+1167 VHARTG
-1173 DGAAPRFELV
+1173 EAPATFVLV
-1183 AECAVTGGTPI
+1183 AECAVTGGAPI
-1194 DPDAA
+1194 AAESA
-1199 PEPHYVSAESD
+1199 PEQHYVSTESD
-1210 APVVEGDEDDDEASG
+1210 APVVDDEDDDEVDN
-1225 RWDPNSGEKIGDRLA
+1225 RWNPESGESIGDRLA

-1289 AMRDASLNDVTDM
+1289 AMRDASLDDVADM
-1302 VTFAVENPEQVG
+1302 VRFAVENPEQVG
-1314 ELAAQQA
+1314 DLAAQQA
-1321 SGEGAVDVA
+1321 RGEGAVDVA
-1330 ALRDGGAAA
+1330 ALRGDDS
-1339 AGAAGAAVAG
+1339 
-1349 GAAAGGGASG
+1349 GGGEASG
-1359 AADADSVSIAPRDDT
+1359 SDTEVSIAPRDDT

-1394 GALPTIDDATRA
+1394 GVLPPIDEQTRVALAE
-1406 TLAAR
+1406 R
-1411 LSERSGGDIS
+1411 LSTRSGGDIT

-1427 VTTIAEVA
+1427 ATTIAELA

-1443 SAVEGN
+1443 VAVEGN
-1449 VRVLREGSDQRTP
+1449 IRVLAEGSSERTP

-1475 YEPLVERL
+1475 YEPLVDRL
-1483 AADTP
+1483 GAGTP
-1488 VYGVERTEGPLPE
+1488 VYGVERVEGPLEE
-1501 RAASY
+1501 RAESY

-1513 AGGRPIA
+1513 AGGRPVA

-1534 AQQLRGQGHEIAL
+1534 ARQLRAAGDEVAL
-1547 VVLLDTVQPSEAV
+1547 VVLLDTVQPSEPI

-1571 KRYSEFAKKTYGLDV
+1571 RRYSEFAKRTYGLDV
-1586 QVPREFLAEHGED
+1586 EVPRDFLAEHGED
-1599 GVLAML
+1599 GVLDML
-1605 LEAMG
+1605 LGALG
-1610 SEANAMGGGVIE
+1610 AEANAMGGGVIE

-1632 ILQSADLT
+1632 ILQSADLSA
-1640 NWAGTGAEVPFVLYR
+1640 WAGVGAEVPFVLYR

-1669 YAHVD
+1669 YEHID

-1679 AQIVTELEI
+1679 ARIVTDLE
-1688 VHLSGDHL
+1688 VVQLEGDHL
-1696 AIVDE
+1696 AMVDE

-1713 RLSEL
+1713 RLTEL
-1718 DSDVLKGPDA
+1718 DAGVRKGTDA

>member
-1 MAQSEMTVVEL
+1 MAQSDMTVVEL
-12 REWLRGWVCRAT
+12 RDWLRGWVCRAT
-24 GLELSKVTDDRSLE
+24 GLDISKVTDDRSLE
-38 EYGLSSRDA
+38 EFGLSSRDA

-73 ATLAEYAINGPVE
+73 ASLAEYVVNGPV
-86 SDEPVDLHTFRE
+86 DLGEPSDLHTFRH
-98 RGAGMEFDVAIIG
+98 RGAGMEFDVAVIG
-111 MATRFPGGADTPEAT
+111 FATRFPGGADSPEAT
-126 WELLS
+126 WDLLAE
-131 SGRDATGPRPASRW
+131 GRDATSPRPANRW

-159 EAPDSGG
+159 DAPDRGG
-166 WLADDEVRDFD
+166 WLDDSEVRDFD

-201 TWEALENAHLP
+201 TWEALEHAHLP

-229 SDFQVFLTA
+229 SDYQVFLTS

-271 TLDTACSTSLVTIHE
+271 TMDTACSTSLVAIHE

-295 SDLAVAGGVN
+295 SDLVVAGGVN

-324 PDGKIKAFSSDANGI
+324 PDGRIKAFSSDANGI
-339 CRAEGGGVFI
+339 CRAEGGGLFI

-356 ERDGDQIL
+356 ERDGNQVL

-402 NPREVDYIEAH
+402 DPRDVDYIEAH

-423 EASALGQVL
+423 EATALGQVL
-432 GRGRDADKP
+432 GRGRDADRP

-461 GLAKVVLGMNKDAL
+461 GLAKVILGMGKDAL
-475 PPTLNFAGPNPYID
+475 PPTLNYAGPNPYID
-489 FDTARLSVVTDTTAW
+489 FDAARLSVVTETTPW
-504 PRYSGRALAGVSGFG
+504 PRYSGRAVAGVSGFG

-524 AHVVVAEYQPTPVM
+524 AHVVVAEYQPGPVR
-538 ALTDADAA
+538 AADADSGAE
-546 PGADAG
+546 ADA
-552 AGEAGSVTAAGA
+552 
-564 DSAAGG
+564 
-570 VDGDV
+570 
-575 VVVAPGAG
+575 PQ
-583 TTADAEQGTDA
+583 ADAPQDE
-594 GQGTDTAGTDDVA
+594 VA
-607 RSVAEAVARNA
+607 RCVAEAVQRNA
-618 ETLATTGTSAPGAP
+618 DELATTGTSAPGAA

-646 RATAGQIADWLEAQD
+646 KATAGQIADWLEAQD
-661 DSLDLGAVARTLAT
+661 DSVDLGAVARTLAT

-711 ADAPAGTGD
+711 ADGPAGTGD
-720 VWVFAGFGAQHRK
+720 VWVFSGFGAQHRK

-751 VDDLIDFEAGY
+751 VDELIDFEAGY
-762 RMAEMFLDDEV
+762 RMVEMFLDDSV
-773 TYGVETAQVGIFA
+773 TYEVENAQVGIFA
-786 IQIALIDT
+786 IQVALIDT
-794 LKALGASPEAVI
+794 LRELGAKPEAVI

-816 YATGGL
+816 YAAGGL
-822 NLEDAVRVICVRSR
+822 SLEDAVRVICVRSR
-836 LMGDAEQ
+836 LMGDAEG
-843 QVSDEDAGAMA
+843 QVSDADAGAMA

-892 AKPVAEFVAWVEEQ
+892 ATPVAEFVAWVEAQ

-934 IAGLEPRPLT
+934 IAGLEPRALT
-944 AALFSSVDREVLYR
+944 SGLFSSVDRETFYR
-958 AGDGPIHSEEYW
+958 AGHEPVHAEEYW
-970 VKGMRHQVWFTHA
+970 VKGMRHSVWFTHA

-988 DDGYVTF
+988 DAGYVTF

-1003 AAMSIAATCF
+1003 AAMSVAATCF
-1013 DAGLMEPNLLYS
+1013 DAGLAEPNLLFT

-1035 LLNAIAQLY
+1035 LLHAIAQLY
-1044 VHGHTIDMPSV
+1044 VHGHTIDMTQV
-1055 VEMLHGHVTGAGRYA
+1055 VEMLHGYVTGPGRYA
-1070 AVPGTQWKRRTLWP
+1070 AVPGTAWKRRTLWP
-1084 AVTAGGGSGEGR
+1084 TVTAGGGGSGEGR
-1096 MPGAHVAL
+1096 MPGSHVAL

-1109 AWQAR
+1109 AWQVR
-1114 AEVVP
+1114 AEAVP

-1130 SVVEGATL
+1130 SVVEGAAL
-1138 TAVNRPGLL
+1138 TAVSRPGVL
-1147 PASGA
+1147 PVAGA

-1167 VHAHVG
+1167 VHAHTG
-1173 DGAAPRFELV
+1173 DPADPFKLV
-1183 AECAVTGGTPI
+1183 AECAVSGGTPI
-1194 DPDAA
+1194 EPGTQPTA
-1199 PEPHYVSAESD
+1199 PYESAESD
-1210 APVVEGDEDDDEASG
+1210 APVVDPDDDDETDT
-1225 RWDPNSGEKIGDRLA
+1225 RWKPGSGESIGDRLA
-1240 RIIGSSMGYSPDDLP
+1240 RIVGSSMGYSPDDLP

-1289 AMRDASLNDVTDM
+1289 AMRDASMNDVADM
-1302 VTFAVENPEQVG
+1302 VTYAVENPDKVG
-1314 ELAAQQA
+1314 ELADQQA
-1321 SGEGAVDVA
+1321 RGEGAVDVTA
-1330 ALRDGGAAA
+1330 VRGDAP
-1339 AGAAGAAVAG
+1339 AGADESAASEVA
-1349 GAAAGGGASG
+1349 
-1359 AADADSVSIAPRDDT
+1359 IAPRDDT

-1394 GALPTIDDATRA
+1394 GLLPAVDDATRTA
-1406 TLAAR
+1406 LAAR
-1411 LSERSGGDIS
+1411 LSERCGGEIT
-1421 AEQVAG
+1421 AEQLARAATVAE
-1427 VTTIAEVA
+1427 IA

-1443 SAVEGN
+1443 VAVEGN
-1449 VRVLREGSDQRTP
+1449 IRVLREGRADNTP

-1475 YEPLVERL
+1475 YEPLVDRL
-1483 AADTP
+1483 GGGNA
-1488 VYGVERTEGPLPE
+1488 VYGVERTEGPLEE
-1501 RAASY
+1501 RAAGY
-1506 LDRIREI
+1506 LERIREI
-1513 AGGRPIA
+1513 AAGRPVA
-1520 VGGWSFGG
+1520 LGGWSFGG

-1534 AQQLRGQGHEIAL
+1534 ARQLRAADDVVAL
-1547 VVLLDTVQPSEAV
+1547 VVLLDTVQPSEPI
-1560 PDTLDEAEARW
+1560 PDTLDEAEQRW
-1571 KRYSEFAKKTYGLDV
+1571 KRYTEFAKRTYGLDME
-1586 QVPREFLAEHGED
+1586 VPREFLAEHGED
-1599 GVLAML
+1599 GVLGML
-1605 LEAMG
+1605 LEALG
-1610 SEANAMGGGVIE
+1610 DEANAMGGGVIE

-1632 ILQSADLT
+1632 ILQSADLST
-1640 NWAGTGAEVPFVLYR
+1640 WSGVGAEVSFVLYR

-1669 YAHVD
+1669 YAHID

-1679 AQIVTELEI
+1679 ARIVNDLE
-1688 VHLSGDHL
+1688 VVQLKGDHL
-1696 AIVDE
+1696 AMVDE
-1701 PVVGTVGKHLAR
+1701 PVVGTVGRHLAR
-1713 RLSEL
+1713 RLSEI
-1718 DSDVLKGPDA
+1718 DAGVLKGTDA

>member
-1 MAQSEMTVVEL
+1 MPQSEKSAGEMTVAE
-12 REWLRGWVCRAT
+12 LRGWLRDWVCRST
-24 GLELSKVTDDRSLE
+24 GLDAAKVTDDRSLE

-47 VTLSA
+47 VSLSA

-73 ATLAEYAINGPVE
+73 ASLAEYVVNGPAEEVL
-86 SDEPVDLHTFRE
+86 PTDLHTFRQ
-98 RGAGMEFDVAIIG
+98 RGAGMEFDVAVIG
-111 MATRFPGGADTPEAT
+111 LSTRFPGGADTPEAT
-126 WELLS
+126 WELLAG
-131 SGRDATGPRPASRW
+131 GRDATGPRPASRW
-145 SEWAGDAYVQQVLA
+145 KEWAGDAYVQQVLA

-166 WLADDEVRDFD
+166 WLDDSEVREFD

-218 HEVGVFIGSSS
+218 HEVGVFLGSSS
-229 SDFQVFLTA
+229 SDYQVFLTA

-251 SNSIISN
+251 SNALISN

-271 TLDTACSTSLVTIHE
+271 TLDTACSTSLVAIHE
-286 AVNSLRLHE
+286 AVNSLRLRE
-295 SDLAVAGGVN
+295 SDLAIAGGVN

-324 PDGKIKAFSSDANGI
+324 PTGTIKAFSSDADGI
-339 CRAEGGGVFI
+339 CRAEGGGVFV

-375 GRSNGMTAPNPDA
+375 GRSNGITAPNPDS
-388 QVAVLRQAYADAGV
+388 QVSVLRQAYADAGV
-402 NPREVDYIEAH
+402 DPTDVDYVEAH

-423 EASALGQVL
+423 EATALGQVL
-432 GRGRDADKP
+432 GRGRDADRP

-461 GLAKVVLGMNKDAL
+461 GLAKIVLGMGHDAL
-475 PPTLNFAGPNPYID
+475 PPTLNYAGPNPYID
-489 FDTARLSVVTDTTAW
+489 FDTARLRVVTETTDW
-504 PRYSGRALAGVSGFG
+504 PRYSGRAIAGVSGFG

-524 AHVVVAEYQPTPVM
+524 AHVVVAEYRPEARAAVVEEGAETPTEAP
-538 ALTDADAA
+538 AA
-546 PGADAG
+546 
-552 AGEAGSVTAAGA
+552 ELENAA
-564 DSAAGG
+564 
-570 VDGDV
+570 
-575 VVVAPGAG
+575 
-583 TTADAEQGTDA
+583 QH
-594 GQGTDTAGTDDVA
+594 DVA
-607 RSVAEAVARNA
+607 RCVSEAVERNRA
-618 ETLATTGTSAPGAP
+618 ELSTMEQVAPTAA

-646 RATAGQIADWLEAQD
+646 KATAGQIADWLEQQD

-720 VWVFAGFGAQHRK
+720 VWIFAGFGAQHRK

-751 VDDLIDFEAGY
+751 VDELIDFEAGY
-762 RMAEMFLDDEV
+762 RVAEMFLDDEV

-786 IQIALIDT
+786 IQVALVDT
-794 LKALGASPEAVI
+794 LRALGAKPEAVI

-816 YATGGL
+816 YACGGL

-854 LVEYSADEVAQ
+854 LVEYSADEVAE
-865 IIADNPQFASIE
+865 IIAANPQFASIE

-892 AKPVAEFVAWVEEQ
+892 ATPVAEFVAWVEEQ

-927 LGELAAE
+927 LGDLAAE
-934 IAGLEPRPLT
+934 IAGLDPRVLT
-944 AALFSSVDREVLYR
+944 SGLFSSVDKETFYK
-958 AGDGPIHSEEYW
+958 AGHEPVHAEEYW

-988 DDGYVTF
+988 EAGYVTF

-1003 AAMSIAATCF
+1003 AAMSVAATCF
-1013 DAGLMEPNLLYS
+1013 DAGLMEPNLLYT
-1025 LKRKESEADT
+1025 LKRKESEADS

-1044 VHGHTIDMPSV
+1044 VHSHEIDMASV
-1055 VEMLHGHVTGAGRYA
+1055 VEMIHGYVTGPGRYA
-1070 AVPGTQWKRRTLWP
+1070 AVPGTAWKRRTLWP
-1084 AVTAGGGSGEGR
+1084 QVTAGGGSGEGR
-1096 MPGAHVAL
+1096 MPGSHVAL

-1109 AWQAR
+1109 AWQVQAS
-1114 AEVVP
+1114 VVP
-1119 SVDALMTAAAA
+1119 SVDALMQAAAA

-1138 TAVNRPGLL
+1138 TAVNRPGVL
-1147 PASGA
+1147 PPAGT

-1167 VHAHVG
+1167 VHAH
-1173 DGAAPRFELV
+1173 GATPGEFALV
-1183 AECAVTGGTPI
+1183 AECAVSGGTPI
-1194 DPDAA
+1194 DPDQV
-1199 PEPHYVSAESD
+1199 PESHYVSAESD
-1210 APVVEGDEDDDEASG
+1210 APVVDEDDDEADT
-1225 RWDPNSGEKIGDRLA
+1225 RWSPDSGETIADRLA
-1240 RIIGSSMGYSPDDLP
+1240 RIVASSMGYSPDDLP

-1289 AMRDASLNDVTDM
+1289 AMRDASMNDVVEM
-1302 VTFAVENPEQVG
+1302 VTFAVENPEAVG
-1314 ELAAQQA
+1314 ELAEKQA
-1321 SGEGAVDVA
+1321 KGEGAVDVA
-1330 ALRDGGAAA
+1330 ALKGEQASSSTPAGDG
-1339 AGAAGAAVAG
+1339 AGTY
-1349 GAAAGGGASG
+1349 
-1359 AADADSVSIAPRDDT
+1359 DIAPRDDT
-1374 ERMAF
+1374 ERLAF
-1379 GAWAVVTGAAAPGVT
+1379 GAWAVVTGAAAPGVL
-1394 GALPTIDDATRA
+1394 GALPAIDDATRE

-1411 LSERSGGDIS
+1411 LAERTGGDVT
-1421 AEQVAG
+1421 ATQLTGCTTVAD
-1427 VTTIAEVA
+1427 IA

-1443 SAVEGN
+1443 AAVEGN
-1449 VRVLREGSDQRTP
+1449 VRVLREGSDEATP
-1462 LFLFHAAGGSSFV
+1462 LFLFHAAGGSSLV

-1483 AADTP
+1483 GADTP

-1501 RAASY
+1501 RAVGY
-1506 LDRIREI
+1506 LARIREL
-1513 AGGRPIA
+1513 AAGRPVA
-1520 VGGWSFGG
+1520 LGGWSFGG

-1534 AQQLRGQGHEIAL
+1534 ARQLRAAGDEVAL
-1547 VVLLDTVQPSEAV
+1547 VVLLDTVQPSEPV
-1560 PDTLDEAEARW
+1560 PDTLDEAEQRW

-1586 QVPREFLAEHGED
+1586 EVPREFLAEHGED

-1605 LEAMG
+1605 LEGLG

-1632 ILQSADLT
+1632 ILQSVDLGA
-1640 NWAGTGAEVPFVLYR
+1640 WASVGAAVPFVLYR

-1679 AQIVTELEI
+1679 AAIVDDLEI
-1688 VHLSGDHL
+1688 VHLRGDHL
-1696 AIVDE
+1696 AVVDE
-1701 PVVGTVGKHLAR
+1701 PVVGTVGKHLACWLAEIDAGR
-1713 RLSEL
+1713 
-1718 DSDVLKGPDA
+1718 KGAGA

>member
-12 REWLRGWVCRAT
+12 REWMRGWVCRAT
-24 GLELSKVTDDRSLE
+24 GLDLSKVTDDRSLE

-47 VTLSA
+47 VSLSA
-52 DLEDLLGRPLDATV
+52 DLEDLIGRPLDATV

-73 ATLAEYAINGPVE
+73 ATLADYVVNGPVE
-86 SDEPVDLHTFRE
+86 ADEPTDLHTFRE
-98 RGAGMEFDVAIIG
+98 RGAGMEFDVAVIG
-111 MATRFPGGADTPEAT
+111 FATRFPGGADTLEST
-126 WELLS
+126 WELLA
-131 SGRDATGPRPASRW
+131 SGRDATGPRPATRW
-145 SEWAGDAYVQQVLA
+145 SEWAGDAYVQQVLS
-159 EAPDSGG
+159 EAPDRGG
-166 WLADDEVRDFD
+166 WLDDSEVRDFD

-201 TWEALENAHLP
+201 TWEALENAHMP

-218 HEVGVFIGSSS
+218 REVGVFMGSSS
-229 SDFQVFLTA
+229 SDYQVLLTS

-271 TLDTACSTSLVTIHE
+271 TLDTACSTSLVAIHE

-295 SDLAVAGGVN
+295 SDLVVAGGVN

-324 PDGKIKAFSSDANGI
+324 PDGRIKAFSSDADGI

-356 ERDGDQIL
+356 ERDGNDIL

-402 NPREVDYIEAH
+402 DPREVDYIEAH

-423 EASALGQVL
+423 EATALGQVL
-432 GRGRDADKP
+432 GRGRDADRP

-461 GLAKVVLGMNKDAL
+461 GLAKIILGMNKDAL
-475 PPTLNFAGPNPYID
+475 PPTINFAGPNPYID
-489 FDTARLSVVTDTTAW
+489 FDAARLSVVTETSEW
-504 PRYSGRALAGVSGFG
+504 PRYSGRAVAGISGFG

-524 AHVVVAEYQPTPVM
+524 AHVVVAEYQPARARTAEESPDTEV
-538 ALTDADAA
+538 TVADAQSA
-546 PGADAG
+546 PADDAG
-552 AGEAGSVTAAGA
+552 APAAPAPTGA
-564 DSAAGG
+564 
-570 VDGDV
+570 
-575 VVVAPGAG
+575 
-583 TTADAEQGTDA
+583 
-594 GQGTDTAGTDDVA
+594 DDVA
-607 RSVAEAVARNA
+607 RCVAEAVERNA
-618 ETLATTGTSAPGAP
+618 DDLATTGTSAPGAP

-646 RATAGQIADWLEAQD
+646 RSTAGQIADWLEARD
-661 DSLDLGAVARTLAT
+661 DSIDLGAVARTLAT

-687 HTRAELVAGLRALAA
+687 HTRDELVAGLRALAA

-720 VWVFAGFGAQHRK
+720 VWVFSGFGSQHRK

-751 VDDLIDFEAGY
+751 VDELIDFEAGY
-762 RMAEMFLDDEV
+762 RIAELILDDSQ
-773 TYGVETAQVGIFA
+773 TYELENSQVGIFA
-786 IQIALIDT
+786 IQAALVDT
-794 LKALGASPEAVI
+794 LKALGAKPEAVI

-822 NLEDAVRVICVRSR
+822 GLEDAVRVICVRSR
-836 LMGDAEQ
+836 LMGDAEG
-843 QVSDEDAGAMA
+843 QVSDAEAGAMA
-854 LVEYSADEVAQ
+854 LVEYSAEEIAQ

-892 AKPVAEFVAWVEEQ
+892 AQPVADFVAWVEEQ

-934 IAGLEPRPLT
+934 IAGLEPHELT
-944 AALFSSVDREVLYR
+944 SGLFSSVDRETFYR
-958 AGDGPIHSEEYW
+958 VGHEPVHAEEYW
-970 VKGMRHQVWFTHA
+970 VKGMRHSVWFTHA

-988 DDGYVTF
+988 EAGYVTF
-995 LEFAPNPV
+995 LEIAPNPV
-1003 AAMSIAATCF
+1003 AAMSVAATCF
-1013 DAGLMEPNLLYS
+1013 DAGLMEPNLLHT

-1035 LLNAIAQLY
+1035 LLHAIAQLY
-1044 VHGHTIDMPSV
+1044 VHGHTIDVPSV
-1055 VEMLHGHVTGAGRYA
+1055 VEMVHGYVTGPGRYA
-1070 AVPGTQWKRRTLWP
+1070 PVPGTAWKRRTLWP
-1084 AVTAGGGSGEGR
+1084 QVTAGGGSGEGR
-1096 MPGAHVAL
+1096 MPGSHVAL

-1109 AWQAR
+1109 AWQVR

-1130 SVVEGATL
+1130 SVLEGATL
-1138 TAVNRPGLL
+1138 TAVNRPGVL

-1152 VTTTMTPHPGGASLQ
+1152 VTTTMTPHPGGASVQ
-1167 VHAHVG
+1167 VHARTG
-1173 DGAAPRFELV
+1173 EAPATFVLV
-1183 AECAVTGGTPI
+1183 AECAVTGGAPI
-1194 DPDAA
+1194 AAESA
-1199 PEPHYVSAESD
+1199 PEQHYVSTESD
-1210 APVVEGDEDDDEASG
+1210 APVVDDEDDDEVDN
-1225 RWDPNSGEKIGDRLA
+1225 RWNPESGESIGDRLA

-1289 AMRDASLNDVTDM
+1289 AMRDASLDDVADM
-1302 VTFAVENPEQVG
+1302 VRFAVENPEQVG
-1314 ELAAQQA
+1314 DLAAQQA
-1321 SGEGAVDVA
+1321 RGEGAVDVA
-1330 ALRDGGAAA
+1330 ALRGDDS
-1339 AGAAGAAVAG
+1339 
-1349 GAAAGGGASG
+1349 GGGEASG
-1359 AADADSVSIAPRDDT
+1359 SDAEVSIAPRDDT

-1394 GALPTIDDATRA
+1394 GVLPPIDEQTRVALAE
-1406 TLAAR
+1406 R
-1411 LSERSGGDIS
+1411 LSTRSGGDIT

-1427 VTTIAEVA
+1427 ATTIAELA

-1443 SAVEGN
+1443 VAVEGN
-1449 VRVLREGSDQRTP
+1449 IRVLAEGSSERTP

-1475 YEPLVERL
+1475 YEPLVDRL
-1483 AADTP
+1483 GAGTP
-1488 VYGVERTEGPLPE
+1488 VYGVERVEGPLEE
-1501 RAASY
+1501 RAESY

-1513 AGGRPIA
+1513 AGGRPVA

-1534 AQQLRGQGHEIAL
+1534 ARQLRAAGDEVAL
-1547 VVLLDTVQPSEAV
+1547 VVLLDTVQPSEPI

-1571 KRYSEFAKKTYGLDV
+1571 RRYSEFAKRTYGLDV
-1586 QVPREFLAEHGED
+1586 EVPRDFLAEHGED
-1599 GVLAML
+1599 GVLDML
-1605 LEAMG
+1605 LGALG
-1610 SEANAMGGGVIE
+1610 AEANAMGGGVIE

-1632 ILQSADLT
+1632 ILQSADLSA
-1640 NWAGTGAEVPFVLYR
+1640 WAGVGAEVPFVLYR

-1669 YAHVD
+1669 YEHID

-1679 AQIVTELEI
+1679 ARIVTDLE
-1688 VHLSGDHL
+1688 VVQLEGDHL
-1696 AIVDE
+1696 AMVDE

-1713 RLSEL
+1713 RLTEL
-1718 DSDVLKGPDA
+1718 DAGVRKGTDA

>member
-12 REWLRGWVCRAT
+12 REWMRGWVCRAT
-24 GLELSKVTDDRSLE
+24 GLDLSKVTDDRSLE

-47 VTLSA
+47 VSLSA
-52 DLEDLLGRPLDATV
+52 DLEDLIGRPLDATV

-73 ATLAEYAINGPVE
+73 ATLADYVVNGPVE
-86 SDEPVDLHTFRE
+86 ADEPTDLHTFRE
-98 RGAGMEFDVAIIG
+98 RGAGMEFDVAVIG
-111 MATRFPGGADTPEAT
+111 FATRFPGGADTPEST
-126 WELLS
+126 WELLA
-131 SGRDATGPRPASRW
+131 SGRDATGPRPATRW
-145 SEWAGDAYVQQVLA
+145 SEWAGDAYVQQVLS
-159 EAPDSGG
+159 EAPDRGG
-166 WLADDEVRDFD
+166 WLDDSEVRDFD

-201 TWEALENAHLP
+201 TWEALENAHMP

-218 HEVGVFIGSSS
+218 REVGVFMGSSS
-229 SDFQVFLTA
+229 SDYQVLLTS

-271 TLDTACSTSLVTIHE
+271 TLDTACSTSLVAIHE

-295 SDLAVAGGVN
+295 SDLVVAGGVN

-324 PDGKIKAFSSDANGI
+324 PDGRIKAFSSDADGI

-356 ERDGDQIL
+356 ERDGNDIL

-402 NPREVDYIEAH
+402 DPREVDYIEAH

-423 EASALGQVL
+423 EATALGQVL
-432 GRGRDADKP
+432 GRGRDADRP

-461 GLAKVVLGMNKDAL
+461 GLAKIILGMNKDAL
-475 PPTLNFAGPNPYID
+475 PPTINFAGPNPYID
-489 FDTARLSVVTDTTAW
+489 FDAARLSVVTETSEW
-504 PRYSGRALAGVSGFG
+504 PRYSGRAVAGISGFG

-524 AHVVVAEYQPTPVM
+524 AHVVVAEYQPARARTAEESPDTEV
-538 ALTDADAA
+538 TVADAQSA
-546 PGADAG
+546 PADDAG
-552 AGEAGSVTAAGA
+552 APAAPAPTGA
-564 DSAAGG
+564 
-570 VDGDV
+570 
-575 VVVAPGAG
+575 
-583 TTADAEQGTDA
+583 
-594 GQGTDTAGTDDVA
+594 DDVA
-607 RSVAEAVARNA
+607 RCVAEAVERNA
-618 ETLATTGTSAPGAP
+618 DDLATTGTSAPGAP

-646 RATAGQIADWLEAQD
+646 RSTAGQIADWLEAQD
-661 DSLDLGAVARTLAT
+661 DSIDLGAVARTLAT

-687 HTRAELVAGLRALAA
+687 HTRDELVAGLRALAA

-720 VWVFAGFGAQHRK
+720 VWVFSGFGSQHRK

-751 VDDLIDFEAGY
+751 VDELIDFEAGY
-762 RMAEMFLDDEV
+762 RIAELILDDSQ
-773 TYGVETAQVGIFA
+773 TYELENSQVGIFA
-786 IQIALIDT
+786 IQAALVDT
-794 LKALGASPEAVI
+794 LKALGAKPEAVI

-822 NLEDAVRVICVRSR
+822 GLEDAVRVICVRSR
-836 LMGDAEQ
+836 LMGDAEG
-843 QVSDEDAGAMA
+843 QVSDAEAGAMA
-854 LVEYSADEVAQ
+854 LVEYSAEEIAQ

-892 AKPVAEFVAWVEEQ
+892 AQPVADFVAWVEEQ

-934 IAGLEPRPLT
+934 IAGLEPHELT
-944 AALFSSVDREVLYR
+944 SGLFSSVDRETFYR
-958 AGDGPIHSEEYW
+958 VGHEPVHAEEYW
-970 VKGMRHQVWFTHA
+970 VKGMRHSVWFTHA

-988 DDGYVTF
+988 EAGYVTF
-995 LEFAPNPV
+995 LEIAPNPV
-1003 AAMSIAATCF
+1003 AAMSVAATCF
-1013 DAGLMEPNLLYS
+1013 DAGLMEPNLLHT

-1035 LLNAIAQLY
+1035 LLHAIAQLY
-1044 VHGHTIDMPSV
+1044 VHGHTIDVPSV
-1055 VEMLHGHVTGAGRYA
+1055 VEMIHGYVTGPGRYA
-1070 AVPGTQWKRRTLWP
+1070 PVPGTAWKRRTLWP
-1084 AVTAGGGSGEGR
+1084 QVTAGGGSGEGR
-1096 MPGAHVAL
+1096 MPGSHVAL

-1109 AWQAR
+1109 AWQVR

-1130 SVVEGATL
+1130 SVLEGATL
-1138 TAVNRPGLL
+1138 TAVNRPGVL

-1152 VTTTMTPHPGGASLQ
+1152 VTTTMTPHPGGASVQ
-1167 VHAHVG
+1167 VHARTG
-1173 DGAAPRFELV
+1173 EAPATFVLV
-1183 AECAVTGGTPI
+1183 AECAVTGGAPI
-1194 DPDAA
+1194 AAESA
-1199 PEPHYVSAESD
+1199 PEQHYVSTESD
-1210 APVVEGDEDDDEASG
+1210 APVVDDEDDDEVDN
-1225 RWDPNSGEKIGDRLA
+1225 RWNPESGESIGDRLA

-1289 AMRDASLNDVTDM
+1289 AMRDASLDDVADM
-1302 VTFAVENPEQVG
+1302 VRFAVENPEQVG
-1314 ELAAQQA
+1314 DLAAQQA
-1321 SGEGAVDVA
+1321 RGEGAVDVA
-1330 ALRDGGAAA
+1330 ALRGDDS
-1339 AGAAGAAVAG
+1339 
-1349 GAAAGGGASG
+1349 GGGEASG
-1359 AADADSVSIAPRDDT
+1359 SDAEVSIAPRDDT

-1394 GALPTIDDATRA
+1394 GVLPPIDEQTRVALAE
-1406 TLAAR
+1406 R
-1411 LSERSGGDIS
+1411 LSTRSGGDIT

-1427 VTTIAEVA
+1427 ATTIAELA

-1443 SAVEGN
+1443 VAVEGN
-1449 VRVLREGSDQRTP
+1449 IRVLAEGSSERTP

-1475 YEPLVERL
+1475 YEPLVDRL
-1483 AADTP
+1483 GAGTP
-1488 VYGVERTEGPLPE
+1488 VYGVERVEGPLEE
-1501 RAASY
+1501 RAESY

-1513 AGGRPIA
+1513 AGGRPVA

-1534 AQQLRGQGHEIAL
+1534 ARQLRAAGDEVAL
-1547 VVLLDTVQPSEAV
+1547 VVLLDTVQPSEPI

-1571 KRYSEFAKKTYGLDV
+1571 RRYSEFAKRTYGLDV
-1586 QVPREFLAEHGED
+1586 EVPRDFLAEHGED
-1599 GVLAML
+1599 GVLDML
-1605 LEAMG
+1605 LGALG
-1610 SEANAMGGGVIE
+1610 AEANAMGGGVIE

-1632 ILQSADLT
+1632 ILQSADLSA
-1640 NWAGTGAEVPFVLYR
+1640 WAGVGAEVPFVLYR

-1669 YAHVD
+1669 YEHID

-1679 AQIVTELEI
+1679 ARIVTDLE
-1688 VHLSGDHL
+1688 VVQLEGDHL
-1696 AIVDE
+1696 AMVDE

-1713 RLSEL
+1713 RLTEL
-1718 DSDVLKGPDA
+1718 DAGVRKGTDA

>member
-1 MAQSEMTVVEL
+1 MAQSENTAGEMTVAE
-12 REWLRGWVCRAT
+12 LRGWLRDWVSRST
-24 GLELSKVTDDRSLE
+24 GLDAAKVTDDRSLE

-47 VTLSA
+47 VSLSA

-73 ATLAEYAINGPVE
+73 AALAEYAVNGPAEEVLP
-86 SDEPVDLHTFRE
+86 SDLHTFRQ
-98 RGAGMEFDVAIIG
+98 RGAGMEFDVAVIG
-111 MATRFPGGADTPEAT
+111 LATRFPGGADTPEAT
-126 WELLS
+126 WELLAE
-131 SGRDATGPRPASRW
+131 GRDATGPRPATRW
-145 SEWAGDAYVQQVLA
+145 AEWAGDAYVQQVLA
-159 EAPDSGG
+159 EAPDRGG

-201 TWEALENAHLP
+201 TWEALEDAHLP

-218 HEVGVFIGSSS
+218 HEVGVFLGSSS
-229 SDFQVFLTA
+229 SDYQVFLTA

-251 SNSIISN
+251 SNSIIAN

-271 TLDTACSTSLVTIHE
+271 TLDTACSTSLVAIHE
-286 AVNSLRLHE
+286 AVNSLRLRE
-295 SDLAVAGGVN
+295 SDLAIAGGVN

-324 PDGKIKAFSSDANGI
+324 PDGRIKAFSSDADGI
-339 CRAEGGGVFI
+339 CRAEGGGVFV

-356 ERDGDQIL
+356 ERDGDEIL

-388 QVAVLRQAYADAGV
+388 QVSVLRQAYADAGV
-402 NPREVDYIEAH
+402 DPHDVDYVEAH

-423 EASALGQVL
+423 EATALGQVL
-432 GRGRDADKP
+432 GRGREADRP
-441 TLLGSAKT
+441 ALLGSAKT

-461 GLAKVVLGMNKDAL
+461 GLAKIVLGMRHDAL

-489 FDTARLSVVTDTTAW
+489 FDAARLSVVTETTPW
-504 PRYSGRALAGVSGFG
+504 PRYSGRAVAGVSGFG

-524 AHVVVAEYQPTPVM
+524 AHVVVAEYRPG
-538 ALTDADAA
+538 AA
-546 PGADAG
+546 P
-552 AGEAGSVTAAGA
+552 V
-564 DSAAGG
+564 AGG
-570 VDGDV
+570 
-575 VVVAPGAG
+575 G
-583 TTADAEQGTDA
+583 TEGDAEPAAAEQA
-594 GQGTDTAGTDDVA
+594 DDVA
-607 RSVAEAVARNA
+607 RYVAEAVERNRA
-618 ETLATTGTSAPGAP
+618 ELSTMEQAAPTAAATI
-632 ATVLVVSGSLPSRR
+632 LVVSGSLPSRR
-646 RATAGQIADWLEAQD
+646 KATAGQIADWLEAQD

-751 VDDLIDFEAGY
+751 VDELIDFEAGY
-762 RMAEMFLDDEV
+762 RVAEMFLDDEV

-786 IQIALIDT
+786 IQVALVDT
-794 LKALGASPEAVI
+794 LKALGAKPEAVI

-816 YATGGL
+816 YACGGL

-854 LVEYSADEVAQ
+854 LVEYSADEVAR
-865 IIADNPQFASIE
+865 IIAENPRFASIE

-934 IAGLEPRPLT
+934 IAGLDPRALT
-944 AALFSSVDREVLYR
+944 SGLFSSVDKETFYK
-958 AGDGPIHSEEYW
+958 AGHEPLHAEEYW

-988 DDGYVTF
+988 EAGYVTF

-1003 AAMSIAATCF
+1003 AAMSVAATCF
-1013 DAGLMEPNLLYS
+1013 DAGLSEPNLLYT
-1025 LKRKESEADT
+1025 LKRKESESDT

-1044 VHGHTIDMPSV
+1044 VHGHEIDMASV
-1055 VEMLHGHVTGAGRYA
+1055 VEMLHGHVTGPGRYA
-1070 AVPGTQWKRRTLWP
+1070 AVPGTAWKRRTLWP
-1084 AVTAGGGSGEGR
+1084 RVTAGGGSGEGR

-1109 AWQAR
+1109 AWQVQA
-1114 AEVVP
+1114 AVVP
-1119 SVDALMTAAAA
+1119 SVDALMQSAAA
-1130 SVVEGATL
+1130 SVLDGATL
-1138 TAVNRPGLL
+1138 TAVHRPGIL
-1147 PASGA
+1147 PAAGT

-1167 VHAHVG
+1167 VHAH
-1173 DGAAPRFELV
+1173 GANPGEFTLV
-1183 AECAVTGGTPI
+1183 AECAVSGGTPI
-1194 DPDAA
+1194 DPDSA
-1199 PEPHYVSAESD
+1199 PEPHFVSAESD
-1210 APVVEGDEDDDEASG
+1210 APVVDEDPDDEADT
-1225 RWDPNSGEKIGDRLA
+1225 RWSPESGESIADRLA
-1240 RIIGSSMGYSPDDLP
+1240 RIVASSMGYSPDDLP

-1289 AMRDASLNDVTDM
+1289 AMRDASLNDVVEM
-1302 VTFAVENPEQVG
+1302 VTFAVENPDAVG
-1314 ELAAQQA
+1314 ELAEQQA
-1321 SGEGAVDVA
+1321 TGAGAVDVA
-1330 ALRDGGAAA
+1330 ALKG
-1339 AGAAGAAVAG
+1339 
-1349 GAAAGGGASG
+1349 GGGAEASTSSSS
-1359 AADADSVSIAPRDDT
+1359 DIHIAPRDDT
-1374 ERMAF
+1374 ERLAF
-1379 GAWAVVTGAAAPGVT
+1379 GAWAVVTGSAAPGVL
-1394 GALPTIDDATRA
+1394 GALPAIDDEARA
-1406 TLAAR
+1406 SLAQR
-1411 LSERSGGDIS
+1411 LSERTGADVTATQLTGCTSVADI
-1421 AEQVAG
+1421 
-1427 VTTIAEVA
+1427 A

-1443 SAVEGN
+1443 AAVEGN
-1449 VRVLREGSDQRTP
+1449 VRVLREGSDADIP
-1462 LFLFHAAGGSSFV
+1462 LFLFHAAGGSSLV

-1483 AADTP
+1483 GADTP
-1488 VYGVERTEGPLPE
+1488 VYGVERTEGPLAE
-1501 RAASY
+1501 RAAGY
-1506 LDRIREI
+1506 LARVREL
-1513 AGGRPIA
+1513 AAGRPVA

-1534 AQQLRGQGHEIAL
+1534 ARQLRAAGDEVAL
-1547 VVLLDTVQPSEAV
+1547 VVLLDTVQPSEPV
-1560 PDTLDEAEARW
+1560 PDTLDETELRW
-1571 KRYSEFAKKTYGLDV
+1571 KRYSDFAKKTYGLDV
-1586 QVPREFLAEHGED
+1586 EVPREFLAEHGED

-1605 LEAMG
+1605 LEGLG

-1632 ILQSADLT
+1632 ILQSVDLGA
-1640 NWAGTGAEVPFVLYR
+1640 WASVGAAVPFVLYR

-1679 AQIVTELEI
+1679 AAIVDDLEI
-1688 VHLSGDHL
+1688 VQLRGDHL
-1696 AIVDE
+1696 AVVDE
-1701 PVVGTVGKHLAR
+1701 PEVGTVGKHLAR
-1713 RLSEL
+1713 RLAEI
-1718 DSDVLKGPDA
+1718 DAGRKGAGA

>member
-24 GLELSKVTDDRSLE
+24 GLDVSKVTDDRSLE
-38 EYGLSSRDA
+38 EFGLSSKDA

-52 DLEDLLGRPLDATV
+52 DLEDELGRPLDATI

-73 ATLAEYAINGPVE
+73 AALAEYAINGPVL
-86 SDEPVDLHTFRE
+86 SDEPADLHSFRD
-98 RGAGMEFDVAIIG
+98 RGAGMEFDVAVIG
-111 MATRFPGGADTPEAT
+111 FATRFPGGADSPEAT

-131 SGRDATGPRPASRW
+131 EGRDATGPRPATRW

-159 EAPDSGG
+159 EAPDRGG
-166 WLADDEVRDFD
+166 WLDDSEVRDFD

-201 TWEALENAHLP
+201 TWEALEHAHLP

-218 HEVGVFIGSSS
+218 REVGVFIGSSS
-229 SDFQVFLTA
+229 SDYQVFLTS

-251 SNSIISN
+251 SNAIISN

-271 TLDTACSTSLVTIHE
+271 TMDTACSTSLVAIHE

-324 PDGKIKAFSSDANGI
+324 PDGRIKAFSSDADGI
-339 CRAEGGGVFI
+339 CRAEGGGLFI

-356 ERDGDQIL
+356 ERDGDQVL

-402 NPREVDYIEAH
+402 DPRDVDYIEAH

-423 EASALGQVL
+423 EATALGQVL
-432 GRGRDADKP
+432 GRGRDADRP

-461 GLAKVVLGMNKDAL
+461 GLAKVILGMGKDAL

-489 FDTARLSVVTDTTAW
+489 FDAARLSVVTETTPW
-504 PRYSGRALAGVSGFG
+504 PRYSGRAVAGVSGFG

-524 AHVVVAEYQPTPVM
+524 AHVVVAEYRPVPV
-538 ALTDADAA
+538 AAADTD
-546 PGADAG
+546 
-552 AGEAGSVTAAGA
+552 
-564 DSAAGG
+564 
-570 VDGDV
+570 
-575 VVVAPGAG
+575 
-583 TTADAEQGTDA
+583 TD
-594 GQGTDTAGTDDVA
+594 TDTAAAAAAAVDTAAADTDVA
-607 RSVAEAVARNA
+607 RSVADAVARNS
-618 ETLATTGTSAPGAP
+618 EVLATTGTSVPGPA

-646 RATAGQIADWLEAQD
+646 KSAAGRIADWLEKQD
-661 DSLDLGAVARTLAT
+661 ESVDLGAVARTLAA

-687 HTRAELVAGLRALAA
+687 HTRADLVAGLRALAA

-720 VWVFAGFGAQHRK
+720 VWVFSGFGAQHRK

-751 VDDLIDFEAGY
+751 VDELIEFEAGY
-762 RMAEMFLDDEV
+762 RMVEMFLDDSV
-773 TYGVETAQVGIFA
+773 TYEVENAQVGIFA
-786 IQIALIDT
+786 VQVALIDT
-794 LKALGASPEAVI
+794 LKALGAKPEAVI

-816 YATGGL
+816 YASGGL
-822 NLEDAVRVICVRSR
+822 GLEDAVRVICVRSR

-843 QVSDEDAGAMA
+843 QVSDADAGAMA
-854 LVEYSADEVAQ
+854 LVEYSAEEIAQ

-892 AKPVAEFVAWVEEQ
+892 ATPVAEFVAWVEQQ

-934 IAGLEPRPLT
+934 IAGLEPHGLT
-944 AALFSSVDREVLYR
+944 SGLFSSVDKETFYR
-958 AGDGPIHSEEYW
+958 AGHEPIHAEEYW
-970 VKGMRHQVWFTHA
+970 VKGMRHSVWFTHA

-988 DDGYVTF
+988 EAGYVTF

-1003 AAMSIAATCF
+1003 AAMSVAATCF
-1013 DAGLMEPNLLYS
+1013 DAGLMEPNLLYT

-1035 LLNAIAQLY
+1035 LLSAIAQLY
-1044 VHGHTIDMPSV
+1044 VHGHEVDMVSV
-1055 VEMLHGHVTGAGRYA
+1055 VEMLHGYVTGPARYA
-1070 AVPGTQWKRRTLWP
+1070 PVPGTAWKRRTLWP
-1084 AVTAGGGSGEGR
+1084 TVTAGGGSGEGR
-1096 MPGAHVAL
+1096 MPGSHVAL

-1109 AWQAR
+1109 AWQVR

-1130 SVVEGATL
+1130 SVLAGATL
-1138 TAVNRPGLL
+1138 TAVDRPGVL
-1147 PASGA
+1147 PAAGT

-1167 VHAHVG
+1167 VHAHG
-1173 DGAAPRFELV
+1173 TDGTGPAFVLV
-1183 AECAVTGGTPI
+1183 AECAVSGGTPI

-1199 PEPHYVSAESD
+1199 PGAHYVSTESD
-1210 APVVEGDEDDDEASG
+1210 APVVDIDDDDDEDTRWNPASG
-1225 RWDPNSGEKIGDRLA
+1225 ESIGDRLA

-1289 AMRDASLNDVTDM
+1289 AMRDASMNDVADM
-1302 VTFAVENPEQVG
+1302 VTFAVENPDKVG
-1314 ELAAQQA
+1314 ELADQQ
-1321 SGEGAVDVA
+1321 SRGEGAVDVA
-1330 ALRDGGAAA
+1330 ALRGDAPAGATGD
-1339 AGAAGAAVAG
+1339 AGAAGVA
-1349 GAAAGGGASG
+1349 
-1359 AADADSVSIAPRDDT
+1359 IAPRDDT

-1394 GALPTIDDATRA
+1394 GALPAIDDAARTA
-1406 TLAAR
+1406 LAAR
-1411 LSERSGGDIS
+1411 LSDRCGGDVT
-1421 AEQVAG
+1421 ATQLAAAG
-1427 VTTIAEVA
+1427 TIAEIA

-1443 SAVEGN
+1443 VAVEGN
-1449 VRVLREGSDQRTP
+1449 IRVLREGSPDATP

-1483 AADTP
+1483 GTDTP
-1488 VYGVERTEGPLPE
+1488 VYGVERTEGPLEE
-1501 RAASY
+1501 RAAGY

-1513 AGGRPIA
+1513 AAGRPVA
-1520 VGGWSFGG
+1520 LGGWSFGG

-1534 AQQLRGQGHEIAL
+1534 ARQLRAAGDVVAL
-1547 VVLLDTVQPSEAV
+1547 VALLDTVQPSEPI
-1560 PDTLDEAEARW
+1560 PDTLDEAVARW
-1571 KRYSEFAKKTYGLDV
+1571 ARYSEFAKRTYGLDV
-1586 QVPREFLAEHGED
+1586 EVPREFLAEHGED
-1599 GVLAML
+1599 GVLGML
-1605 LEAMG
+1605 LEALG
-1610 SEANAMGGGVIE
+1610 DQANAMGGGVIE

-1632 ILQSADLT
+1632 ILQSADLST
-1640 NWAGTGAEVPFVLYR
+1640 WTGVGAEVPFVLYR
-1655 AERMHDGAIELEPR
+1655 AERMHAGAIELEPR
-1669 YAHVD
+1669 YEHVD

-1679 AQIVTELEI
+1679 ARIVADLE
-1688 VHLSGDHL
+1688 VVQLQGDHL
-1696 AIVDE
+1696 AVVDE
-1701 PVVGTVGKHLAR
+1701 PVVGTVGRHLAR
-1713 RLSEL
+1713 RLSEI
-1718 DSDVLKGPDA
+1718 DAGELKGMDA

>member
-12 REWLRGWVCRAT
+12 RDWLRDWVCRAT
-24 GLELSKVTDDRSLE
+24 GLDATKVTDDRSLE

-47 VTLSA
+47 VSISA

-73 ATLAEYAINGPVE
+73 ASLAEYVVNGPA
-86 SDEPVDLHTFRE
+86 DEVAPSDLHTFRH
-98 RGAGMEFDVAIIG
+98 RGAGMEFDVAVIG
-111 MATRFPGGADTPEAT
+111 LATRFPGGADTPEAT
-126 WELLS
+126 WDLLAQ
-131 SGRDATGPRPASRW
+131 GRDATSRRPATRW
-145 SEWAGDAYVQQVLA
+145 TEWAGDAYVQQVLA
-159 EAPDSGG
+159 EAPDRGG
-166 WLADDEVRDFD
+166 WLDDSEVRDFD

-218 HEVGVFIGSSS
+218 GEVGVFMGASS
-229 SDFQVFLTA
+229 SDYQVLLTS

-251 SNSIISN
+251 SNAIISN
-258 RVSYTFDFRGPSM
+258 RISYTFDFRGPSM
-271 TLDTACSTSLVTIHE
+271 TLDTACSTSLVTLHE

-324 PDGKIKAFSSDANGI
+324 PDGTIKAFSSDADGI

-356 ERDGDQIL
+356 ERDGDEVL

-388 QVAVLRQAYADAGV
+388 QVSVLRQAYADAGV
-402 NPREVDYIEAH
+402 DPKEVDYIEAH

-423 EASALGQVL
+423 EATAIGQVL
-432 GRGRDADKP
+432 GRGRDADRP

-456 AAGAA
+456 AAGAV
-461 GLAKVVLGMNKDAL
+461 GLAKIVLGMGHDAL

-489 FDTARLSVVTDTTAW
+489 FEASRLSVVTETTPW
-504 PRYSGRALAGVSGFG
+504 PRYSGRAVAGVSGFG

-524 AHVVVAEYQPTPVM
+524 AHVVVSEYRPQPVR
-538 ALTDADAA
+538 TDADAA
-546 PGADAG
+546 DPDAAHDADA
-552 AGEAGSVTAAGA
+552 
-564 DSAAGG
+564 
-570 VDGDV
+570 DV
-575 VVVAPGAG
+575 
-583 TTADAEQGTDA
+583 ADADA
-594 GQGTDTAGTDDVA
+594 APAAAEDEDVA
-607 RSVAEAVARNA
+607 RSVAEAVRRNA
-618 ETLATTGTSAPGAP
+618 DELATTGTVAPGGP

-646 RATAGQIADWLEAQD
+646 RSTAGRIADWLEEQD
-661 DSLDLGAVARTLAT
+661 DSVDLGAVARTLAT
-675 RNHGRSRGAVVG
+675 RNHARSRGAVVG
-687 HTRAELVAGLRALAA
+687 HTREELVAGLRSLAA

-751 VDDLIDFEAGY
+751 VDELIDFEAGY
-762 RMAEMFLDDEV
+762 LVSEMFLDDSV
-773 TYGVETAQVGIFA
+773 TYGVESAQVGIFA
-786 IQIALIDT
+786 IQVALIDT
-794 LKALGASPEAVI
+794 LKALGAEPEAVI

-816 YATGGL
+816 YANGGL
-822 NLEDAVRVICVRSR
+822 GLEDAVRVICVRSR

-865 IIADNPQFASIE
+865 IIAENPRFASIE

-892 AKPVAEFVAWVEEQ
+892 ARPVADFVAWVEEQ

-934 IAGLEPRPLT
+934 IAGLEPHALK
-944 AALFSSVDREVLYR
+944 AGLFSSVDREVFYR
-958 AGDGPIHSEEYW
+958 PGHEPIHSEEYW

-988 DDGYVTF
+988 DAGYVTF

-1013 DAGLMEPNLLYS
+1013 DAGLMEPNLLYT
-1025 LKRKESEADT
+1025 LKRKESESDT

-1044 VHGHTIDMPSV
+1044 VHGHEIDMEQV
-1055 VEMLHGHVTGAGRYA
+1055 VEMLHGYVTGPGRYA
-1070 AVPGTQWKRRTLWP
+1070 AVPGTEWKRRTLWP
-1084 AVTAGGGSGEGR
+1084 TVTAGGGSGEGR
-1096 MPGAHVAL
+1096 MPGSHVAL

-1109 AWQAR
+1109 AWQVQAS
-1114 AEVVP
+1114 VVP
-1119 SVDALMTAAAA
+1119 SVDALMHAAAA

-1138 TAVNRPGLL
+1138 TAVRRPGVL
-1147 PASGA
+1147 PPAGT

-1167 VHAHVG
+1167 VHAQTG
-1173 DGAAPRFELV
+1173 DGATPSFVLV
-1183 AECAVTGGTPI
+1183 GECAVTGGTPV
-1194 DPDAA
+1194 DPDQQV
-1199 PEPHYVSAESD
+1199 EPDYVSAESD
-1210 APVVEGDEDDDEASG
+1210 APVVDADDDDEADT
-1225 RWDPNSGEKIGDRLA
+1225 RWTPDSGESIADRLA
-1240 RIIGSSMGYSPDDLP
+1240 RIVGSSMGYSPDDLP

-1275 RVEHEFSIPPLELQ
+1275 RVEYEFSIPPLELQ
-1289 AMRDASLNDVTDM
+1289 AMRDASMNDVVEM
-1302 VTFAVENPEQVG
+1302 VTFAVENPDKVG
-1314 ELAAQQA
+1314 ELADQQ
-1321 SGEGAVDVA
+1321 SRGEGAVDVG
-1330 ALRDGGAAA
+1330 ALRGDESA
-1339 AGAAGAAVAG
+1339 AGDPGE
-1349 GAAAGGGASG
+1349 AGGG
-1359 AADADSVSIAPRDDT
+1359 VNVAPRDDT

-1379 GAWAVVTGAAAPGVT
+1379 GAWAVVTGDAAPGVA
-1394 GALPTIDDATRA
+1394 GALPAVDEPTRDA
-1406 TLAAR
+1406 LAAR
-1411 LSERSGGDIS
+1411 LSERCGGEITG
-1421 AEQVAG
+1421 EQVAG
-1427 VTTIAEVA
+1427 AGTIAEIA

-1443 SAVEGN
+1443 AAVEGN
-1449 VRVLREGSDQRTP
+1449 VRVLREGAADRTP
-1462 LFLFHAAGGSSFV
+1462 LVLFHAAGGSSLV
-1475 YEPLVERL
+1475 YVPLVDRL
-1483 AADTP
+1483 PDDSP
-1488 VYGVERTEGPLPE
+1488 VYGIERTEGPLAE
-1501 RAASY
+1501 RAAGY
-1506 LDRIREI
+1506 LETIREI
-1513 AGGRPIA
+1513 AAGRPVA
-1520 VGGWSFGG
+1520 LGGWSFGG

-1534 AQQLRGQGHEIAL
+1534 ARQLRAAGDEVAL
-1547 VVLLDTVQPSEAV
+1547 VVLLDTVQPSEPV
-1560 PDTLDEAEARW
+1560 PDTLDEAVLRW
-1571 KRYSEFAKKTYGLDV
+1571 KRYADFAKKTYGLDV
-1586 QVPREFLAEHGED
+1586 EVPREFLAEHGED
-1599 GVLAML
+1599 GVLEML
-1605 LEAMG
+1605 LEGLGA
-1610 SEANAMGGGVIE
+1610 EANAMGGGVIE

-1632 ILQSADLT
+1632 ILQSVDLAQ
-1640 NWAGTGAEVPFVLYR
+1640 WSEIGAEVPFVLYR

-1669 YAHVD
+1669 YAEID

-1679 AQIVTELEI
+1679 AKIVDDLEI
-1688 VHLSGDHL
+1688 VQLRGDHL
-1696 AIVDE
+1696 AVVDE
-1701 PVVGTVGKHLAR
+1701 PEVGTVGKHLAR
-1713 RLSEL
+1713 RLSEI
-1718 DSDVLKGPDA
+1718 DANAGKEAGE

>member
-1 MAQSEMTVVEL
+1 MTVVEL
-12 REWLRGWVCRAT
+12 REWMRGWVCRAT
-24 GLELSKVTDDRSLE
+24 GLDISKVTDDRSLE

-47 VTLSA
+47 VSLSA
-52 DLEDLLGRPLDATV
+52 DLEDLVGRPLDATV

-73 ATLAEYAINGPVE
+73 ASLAEYVIHGPAEV
-86 SDEPVDLHTFRE
+86 DEPTDLHTFRE
-98 RGAGMEFDVAIIG
+98 RGAGMEFDVAVIG
-111 MATRFPGGADTPEAT
+111 LATRFPGGADTPETT
-126 WELLS
+126 WDLLA
-131 SGRDATGPRPASRW
+131 SGRDATTPRPDSRW

-159 EAPDSGG
+159 EAPDRGG
-166 WLADDEVRDFD
+166 WLDDSEVKDFD

-201 TWEALENAHLP
+201 TWEALENAHIP

-218 HEVGVFIGSSS
+218 REVGVFMGSSS
-229 SDFQVFLTA
+229 SDYQVLLTS

-258 RVSYTFDFRGPSM
+258 RISYTFDFRGPSM
-271 TLDTACSTSLVTIHE
+271 TLDTACSTSLVAIHE

-295 SDLAVAGGVN
+295 SDLVVAGGVN

-324 PDGKIKAFSSDANGI
+324 PDGRIKAFSSDANGI
-339 CRAEGGGVFI
+339 CRAEGGEVFI

-356 ERDGDQIL
+356 ERDGDDIL

-388 QVAVLRQAYADAGV
+388 QVSVLRQAYADAGV
-402 NPREVDYIEAH
+402 DPREVDYIEAH

-423 EASALGQVL
+423 EATALGQVL
-432 GRGRDADKP
+432 GRGRDADRP

-461 GLAKVVLGMNKDAL
+461 GLAKIVLGMTNDAL
-475 PPTLNFAGPNPYID
+475 PPTINYAGPNPYID
-489 FDTARLSVVTDTTAW
+489 FDAARLSVVTETTPW
-504 PRYSGRALAGVSGFG
+504 PRYSGRALAGISGFG

-524 AHVVVAEYQPTPVM
+524 AHVVVAEYRPQPVGLVVDTQSD
-538 ALTDADAA
+538 TDAPSDAS
-546 PGADAG
+546 D
-552 AGEAGSVTAAGA
+552 
-564 DSAAGG
+564 
-570 VDGDV
+570 
-575 VVVAPGAG
+575 
-583 TTADAEQGTDA
+583 TTADGPAASDPAA
-594 GQGTDTAGTDDVA
+594 GDDVA
-607 RSVAEAVARNA
+607 RCVADAVARNA
-618 ETLATTGTSAPGAP
+618 DELATTGTSTPGAP
-632 ATVLVVSGSLPSRR
+632 ATVLVVSGTLPSRR

-661 DSLDLGAVARTLAT
+661 DSIDLGAVARTLAT

-687 HTRAELVAGLRALAA
+687 HTRDELVAGLRALAA

-720 VWVFAGFGAQHRK
+720 VWVFSGFGSQHRK

-751 VDDLIDFEAGY
+751 VDELIDFEAGY
-762 RMAEMFLDDEV
+762 RIVDIVLDDSQ
-773 TYGVETAQVGIFA
+773 TYELENSQVGIFA
-786 IQIALIDT
+786 IQVALVDT
-794 LKALGASPEAVI
+794 LRALGAKPEAVI

-822 NLEDAVRVICVRSR
+822 NLEDAVRVITVRSR
-836 LMGDAEQ
+836 LMGDAEG
-843 QVSDEDAGAMA
+843 QVSDEEAGAMA
-854 LVEYSADEVAQ
+854 LVEYSAEEIAQ

-892 AKPVAEFVAWVEEQ
+892 AKPVADFVAWVEEQ

-934 IAGLEPRPLT
+934 IAGLEPRELT
-944 AALFSSVDREVLYR
+944 SGLFSSVDRETFYR
-958 AGDGPIHSEEYW
+958 AGHEPVHAEEYW
-970 VKGMRHQVWFTHA
+970 VKGMRHSVWFTHA

-988 DDGYVTF
+988 DAGYVTF
-995 LEFAPNPV
+995 LELAPNPV
-1003 AAMSIAATCF
+1003 AAMSVAATCF
-1013 DAGLMEPNLLYS
+1013 DAGLMEPNLLHT

-1035 LLNAIAQLY
+1035 LLHAIAQLY
-1044 VHGHTIDMPSV
+1044 VHGHTIDVPSV
-1055 VEMLHGHVTGAGRYA
+1055 VEMIHGYVTGPGRYA
-1070 AVPGTQWKRRTLWP
+1070 PVPGTAWKRRTLWP
-1084 AVTAGGGSGEGR
+1084 QVTAGGGSGDGR
-1096 MPGAHVAL
+1096 MPGSHVAL

-1109 AWQAR
+1109 AWQVR

-1130 SVVEGATL
+1130 SVLEGATL
-1138 TAVNRPGLL
+1138 TAVNRPGVL

-1152 VTTTMTPHPGGASLQ
+1152 VTTTMTPHPGGASVQ
-1167 VHAHVG
+1167 VHARTG
-1173 DGAAPRFELV
+1173 EAPATFVLV
-1183 AECAVTGGTPI
+1183 AECAVTGGAPI
-1194 DPDAA
+1194 AAESA
-1199 PEPHYVSAESD
+1199 PEQHYVSTESD
-1210 APVVEGDEDDDEASG
+1210 APVVDDEDDDEVDT
-1225 RWDPNSGEKIGDRLA
+1225 RWSPESGESIGDRLA

-1289 AMRDASLNDVTDM
+1289 AMRDASLDDVADM
-1302 VTFAVENPEQVG
+1302 VRFAVENPEQVG
-1314 ELAAQQA
+1314 DLAAQQA
-1321 SGEGAVDVA
+1321 RGEGAVDVA
-1330 ALRDGGAAA
+1330 ALRGGAAGSA
-1339 AGAAGAAVAG
+1339 DAGADDASVA
-1349 GAAAGGGASG
+1349 
-1359 AADADSVSIAPRDDT
+1359 IAPRDDT

-1394 GALPTIDDATRA
+1394 GTLPQLDESTRA
-1406 TLAAR
+1406 TLAER
-1411 LSERSGGDIS
+1411 LSARSGGDIS

-1427 VTTIAEVA
+1427 ATTIAELA

-1443 SAVEGN
+1443 VAVEGN
-1449 VRVLREGSDQRTP
+1449 IRVLAEGSDQRTP

-1475 YEPLVERL
+1475 YEPLVDRL
-1483 AADTP
+1483 GADTP
-1488 VYGVERTEGPLPE
+1488 VYGVERVEGPLEE

-1513 AGGRPIA
+1513 AGGRPVA

-1534 AQQLRGQGHEIAL
+1534 ARQLRAAGDEVAL
-1547 VVLLDTVQPSEAV
+1547 VVLLDTVQPSEPI

-1571 KRYSEFAKKTYGLDV
+1571 RRYSEFAKRTYGLDV
-1586 QVPREFLAEHGED
+1586 EVPRDFLAEHGED
-1599 GVLAML
+1599 GVLDML
-1605 LEAMG
+1605 LGALG
-1610 SEANAMGGGVIE
+1610 AEANAMGGGVIE

-1632 ILQSADLT
+1632 ILQSADLSA
-1640 NWAGTGAEVPFVLYR
+1640 WAGVGAEVPFVLYR

-1669 YAHVD
+1669 YEHID

-1679 AQIVTELEI
+1679 ARIVTDLE
-1688 VHLSGDHL
+1688 VVQLEGDHL
-1696 AIVDE
+1696 AMVDE

-1713 RLSEL
+1713 RLTEL
-1718 DSDVLKGPDA
+1718 DAGVRKGTDA

>member
-24 GLELSKVTDDRSLE
+24 GLDISKVTDDRSLE

-73 ATLAEYAINGPVE
+73 ATLAEYVINGPVE

-98 RGAGMEFDVAIIG
+98 RGAGMEFDVAVIG

-126 WELLS
+126 WELLAE
-131 SGRDATGPRPASRW
+131 GRDATSPRPATRW
-145 SEWAGDAYVQQVLA
+145 SEWAGDAYVQQVLS
-159 EAPDSGG
+159 EAPDRGG
-166 WLADDEVRDFD
+166 WLDDSEVRDFD

-229 SDFQVFLTA
+229 SDYQVFLTA

-324 PDGKIKAFSSDANGI
+324 PDGRIKAFSSDANGI

-402 NPREVDYIEAH
+402 DPREVDYIEAH

-423 EASALGQVL
+423 EATALGQVL
-432 GRGRDADKP
+432 GRGRDAEKP

-456 AAGAA
+456 AAGSA
-461 GLAKVVLGMNKDAL
+461 GLAKVILGMGHDAV

-489 FDTARLSVVTDTTAW
+489 FDTARLSVVTETTPW

-524 AHVVVAEYQPTPVM
+524 AHVVVAEYQPTPVNVVD
-538 ALTDADAA
+538 AEAPADAD
-546 PGADAG
+546 
-552 AGEAGSVTAAGA
+552 TAAETPA
-564 DSAAGG
+564 EDS
-570 VDGDV
+570 
-575 VVVAPGAG
+575 
-583 TTADAEQGTDA
+583 
-594 GQGTDTAGTDDVA
+594 VA
-607 RSVAEAVARNA
+607 RSVADAVAHNA
-618 ETLATTGTSAPGAP
+618 DELATTGTSAAGAP

-646 RATAGQIADWLEAQD
+646 KAAAGQIADWLEKQD
-661 DSLDLGAVARTLAT
+661 DSVDLGAVARTLSA

-687 HTRAELVAGLRALAA
+687 HTRAELVEGLRALAV

-720 VWVFAGFGAQHRK
+720 LWVFAGFGAQHRK

-751 VDDLIDFEAGY
+751 VDELIDFEAGY
-762 RMAEMFLDDEV
+762 RMAEMFLDDSV

-786 IQIALIDT
+786 IQVALIDT
-794 LKALGASPEAVI
+794 LKALGAKPEAVI

-843 QVSDEDAGAMA
+843 QVSDEEAGAMA

-892 AKPVAEFVAWVEEQ
+892 AKPVAEFVSWVEEQ

-944 AALFSSVDREVLYR
+944 SALFSSVDREVLYR
-958 AGDGPIHSEEYW
+958 AGDGPIHAEEYW

-988 DDGYVTF
+988 DAGYVTF

-1013 DAGLMEPNLLYS
+1013 DAGLMEPNLLYT

-1035 LLNAIAQLY
+1035 LLSAIAQLY
-1044 VHGHTIDMPSV
+1044 VHGHSIDMPSV

-1070 AVPGTQWKRRTLWP
+1070 AVPGTRWKRRTLWP
-1084 AVTAGGGSGEGR
+1084 TVTAGGGSGEGR

-1109 AWQAR
+1109 AWQVR

-1173 DGAAPRFELV
+1173 DAPASSFQLV
-1183 AECAVTGGTPI
+1183 AECAVSGGTPI
-1194 DPDAA
+1194 
-1199 PEPHYVSAESD
+1199 EPGSAQELAYVSTESD
-1210 APVVEGDEDDDEASG
+1210 APVVDEGEDDDETDG
-1225 RWDPNSGEKIGDRLA
+1225 RWSPDSGETLSDRLA

-1275 RVEHEFSIPPLELQ
+1275 RVEYEFSIPPLELQ
-1289 AMRDASLNDVTDM
+1289 AMRDASLNDVAEM

-1321 SGEGAVDVA
+1321 RGEGAVDVA
-1330 ALRDGGAAA
+1330 ALRDGTETG
-1339 AGAAGAAVAG
+1339 
-1349 GAAAGGGASG
+1349 
-1359 AADADSVSIAPRDDT
+1359 ADADADADADAGTDAAIAIAPRDDT

-1394 GALPTIDDATRA
+1394 GTLPALDEPTRA
-1406 TLAAR
+1406 ALAAR
-1411 LSERSGGDIS
+1411 LSERSGGEIT
-1421 AEQVAG
+1421 AGQVSGA
-1427 VTTIAEVA
+1427 TTIADVA

-1443 SAVEGN
+1443 AAVEGN
-1449 VRVLREGSDQRTP
+1449 IRVLREGSAERTP

-1501 RAASY
+1501 RAAGY
-1506 LDRIREI
+1506 LDRIREL
-1513 AGGRPIA
+1513 AGGRAIA

-1534 AQQLRGQGHEIAL
+1534 AHQLRAAGDEIAL
-1547 VVLLDTVQPSEAV
+1547 VVLLDTVQPSEPV

-1586 QVPREFLAEHGED
+1586 EVPREFLEEHGED

-1605 LEAMG
+1605 LEALG

-1632 ILQSADLT
+1632 ILQSADLAS
-1640 NWAGTGAEVPFVLYR
+1640 WSGTGAEVPFVIYR

-1679 AQIVTELEI
+1679 AAIVTDLEI
-1688 VHLSGDHL
+1688 VPLSGDHL
-1696 AIVDE
+1696 AVVDE
-1701 PVVGTVGKHLAR
+1701 PVVGTVGRHLAR

-1718 DSDVLKGPDA
+1718 DSEVLKGSHA

>member
-12 REWLRGWVCRAT
+12 REWMRGWVCRAT
-24 GLELSKVTDDRSLE
+24 GLDLSKVTDDRSLE

-47 VTLSA
+47 VSLSA
-52 DLEDLLGRPLDATV
+52 DLEDLIGRPLDATV

-73 ATLAEYAINGPVE
+73 ATLADYVVNGPVE
-86 SDEPVDLHTFRE
+86 ADEPTDLHTFRE
-98 RGAGMEFDVAIIG
+98 RGAGMEFDVAVIG
-111 MATRFPGGADTPEAT
+111 FATRFPGGADTPEST
-126 WELLS
+126 WELLA
-131 SGRDATGPRPASRW
+131 SGRDATGPRPATRW
-145 SEWAGDAYVQQVLA
+145 SEWAGDAYVQQVLS
-159 EAPDSGG
+159 EAPDRGG
-166 WLADDEVRDFD
+166 WLDDSEVRDFD

-201 TWEALENAHLP
+201 TWEALENAHMP

-218 HEVGVFIGSSS
+218 REVGVFMGSSS
-229 SDFQVFLTA
+229 SDYQVLLTS

-271 TLDTACSTSLVTIHE
+271 TLDTACSTSLVAIHE

-295 SDLAVAGGVN
+295 SDLVVAGGVN

-324 PDGKIKAFSSDANGI
+324 PDGRIKAFSSDADGI

-356 ERDGDQIL
+356 ERDGNDIL

-402 NPREVDYIEAH
+402 DPREVDYIEAH

-423 EASALGQVL
+423 EATALGQVL
-432 GRGRDADKP
+432 GRGRDADRP

-461 GLAKVVLGMNKDAL
+461 GLAKIILGMNKDAL
-475 PPTLNFAGPNPYID
+475 PPTINFAGPNPYID
-489 FDTARLSVVTDTTAW
+489 FDAARLSVVTETSEW
-504 PRYSGRALAGVSGFG
+504 PRYSGRAVAGISGFG

-524 AHVVVAEYQPTPVM
+524 AHVVVAEYQPARARTAEESPDTEV
-538 ALTDADAA
+538 TVADAQSA
-546 PGADAG
+546 PADDAG
-552 AGEAGSVTAAGA
+552 APAAPAPTGA
-564 DSAAGG
+564 
-570 VDGDV
+570 
-575 VVVAPGAG
+575 
-583 TTADAEQGTDA
+583 
-594 GQGTDTAGTDDVA
+594 DDVA
-607 RSVAEAVARNA
+607 RCVAEAVERNA
-618 ETLATTGTSAPGAP
+618 DDLATTGTSAPGAP

-646 RATAGQIADWLEAQD
+646 RSTAGQIADWLEAQD
-661 DSLDLGAVARTLAT
+661 DSIDLGAVARTLAT

-687 HTRAELVAGLRALAA
+687 HTRDELVAGLRALAA

-720 VWVFAGFGAQHRK
+720 VWVFSGFGSQHRK

-751 VDDLIDFEAGY
+751 VDELIDFEAGY
-762 RMAEMFLDDEV
+762 RIAELILDDSQ
-773 TYGVETAQVGIFA
+773 TYELENSQVGIFA
-786 IQIALIDT
+786 IQAALVDT
-794 LKALGASPEAVI
+794 LKALGAKPEAVI

-822 NLEDAVRVICVRSR
+822 GLEDAVRVICVRSR
-836 LMGDAEQ
+836 LMGDAEG
-843 QVSDEDAGAMA
+843 QVSDAEAGAMA
-854 LVEYSADEVAQ
+854 LVEYSAEEIAQ

-892 AKPVAEFVAWVEEQ
+892 AQPVADFVAWVEEQ

-934 IAGLEPRPLT
+934 IAGLEPHELT
-944 AALFSSVDREVLYR
+944 SGLFSSVDRETFYR
-958 AGDGPIHSEEYW
+958 VGHEPVHAEEYW
-970 VKGMRHQVWFTHA
+970 VKGMRHSVWFTHA

-988 DDGYVTF
+988 EAGYVTF
-995 LEFAPNPV
+995 LEIAPNPV
-1003 AAMSIAATCF
+1003 AAMSVAATCF
-1013 DAGLMEPNLLYS
+1013 DAGLMEPNLLHT

-1035 LLNAIAQLY
+1035 LLHAIAQLY
-1044 VHGHTIDMPSV
+1044 VHGHTIDVPSV
-1055 VEMLHGHVTGAGRYA
+1055 VEMVHGYVTGPGRYA
-1070 AVPGTQWKRRTLWP
+1070 PVPGTAWKRRTLWP
-1084 AVTAGGGSGEGR
+1084 QVTAGGGSGEGR
-1096 MPGAHVAL
+1096 MPGSHVAL

-1109 AWQAR
+1109 AWQVR

-1130 SVVEGATL
+1130 SVLEGATL
-1138 TAVNRPGLL
+1138 TAVNRPGVL

-1152 VTTTMTPHPGGASLQ
+1152 VTTTMTPHPGGASVQ
-1167 VHAHVG
+1167 VHARTG
-1173 DGAAPRFELV
+1173 EAPATFVLV
-1183 AECAVTGGTPI
+1183 AECAVTGGAPI
-1194 DPDAA
+1194 AAESA
-1199 PEPHYVSAESD
+1199 PEQHYVSTESD
-1210 APVVEGDEDDDEASG
+1210 APVVDDEDDDEVDN
-1225 RWDPNSGEKIGDRLA
+1225 RWNPESGESIGDRLA

-1289 AMRDASLNDVTDM
+1289 AMRDASLDDVADM
-1302 VTFAVENPEQVG
+1302 VRFAVENPEQVG
-1314 ELAAQQA
+1314 DLAAQQA
-1321 SGEGAVDVA
+1321 RGEGAVDVA
-1330 ALRDGGAAA
+1330 ALRGDDS
-1339 AGAAGAAVAG
+1339 
-1349 GAAAGGGASG
+1349 GGGEASG
-1359 AADADSVSIAPRDDT
+1359 SDTEVSIAPRDDT

-1394 GALPTIDDATRA
+1394 GVLPPIDEQTRVALAE
-1406 TLAAR
+1406 R
-1411 LSERSGGDIS
+1411 LSTRSGGDIT

-1427 VTTIAEVA
+1427 ATTIAELA

-1443 SAVEGN
+1443 VAVEGN
-1449 VRVLREGSDQRTP
+1449 IRVLAEGSSERTP

-1475 YEPLVERL
+1475 YEPLVDRL
-1483 AADTP
+1483 GAGTP
-1488 VYGVERTEGPLPE
+1488 VYGVERVEGPLEE
-1501 RAASY
+1501 RAESY

-1513 AGGRPIA
+1513 AGGRPVA

-1534 AQQLRGQGHEIAL
+1534 ARQLRAAGDEVAL
-1547 VVLLDTVQPSEAV
+1547 VVLLDTVQPSEPI

-1571 KRYSEFAKKTYGLDV
+1571 RRYSEFAKRTYGLDV
-1586 QVPREFLAEHGED
+1586 EVPRDFLAEHGED
-1599 GVLAML
+1599 GVLDML
-1605 LEAMG
+1605 LGALG
-1610 SEANAMGGGVIE
+1610 AEANAMGGGVIE

-1632 ILQSADLT
+1632 ILQSADLSA
-1640 NWAGTGAEVPFVLYR
+1640 WAGVGAEVPFVLYR

-1669 YAHVD
+1669 YEHID

-1679 AQIVTELEI
+1679 ARIVTDLE
-1688 VHLSGDHL
+1688 VVQLEGDHL
-1696 AIVDE
+1696 AMVDE

-1713 RLSEL
+1713 RLTEL
-1718 DSDVLKGPDA
+1718 DAGVRKGTDA